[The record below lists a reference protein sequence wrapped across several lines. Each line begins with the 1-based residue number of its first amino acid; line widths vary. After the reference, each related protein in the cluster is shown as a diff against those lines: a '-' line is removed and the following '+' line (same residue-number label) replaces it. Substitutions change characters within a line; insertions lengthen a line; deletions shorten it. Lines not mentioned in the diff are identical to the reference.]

1 MENLNDAEFGSDN
14 SGEEAPILVA
24 QRYLNIFRQVHI
36 FNKAKRDE
44 FDEELLSLPQNITDF
59 FKRMPGGRLLVEHI
73 EKVKTERGIAFVKAN
88 REDFDEGAGK
98 TDTPTPVATGG
109 VVQMAGGSITLDP
122 SFAETLAQSL
132 ANAFK
137 QLPTTSPSSLQ
148 PGGNATVT
156 ADFGNAFDVIA
167 DEIRTSRASLLD
179 VLKETRSITDSV
191 IASQVSISRI
201 LEGILS
207 SRTRDDNDVADLNS
221 RIIASQASITKLL
234 EGLYTANNKKN
245 TEISDYLNVE
255 NRLQSFR
262 NEIKDE
268 ISLSLQQMQN
278 MFKEYAQTVND
289 RKVVIETVSQPL
301 PADMEKVPNDSN
313 FQQNI
318 PPVYK
323 KETTAEADARNI
335 KSSAI
340 KPLSE
345 GDKRI
350 TATDIPA
357 GLQPRS
363 DDDIPLHFEPVTN
376 LGDEPSLSS
385 ERTFGEEHTFG
396 EERTFGEEHKKK
408 RRKKKK
414 NRENQTDVINSSLQQ
429 PFSPQI
435 SQAAQQPAAIVSDKA
450 PTAPKHAE
458 NRTDNQRIPQAFDG
472 TIRNTAYKYGDNFD
486 HIRLD
491 VPPLEE
497 NILTEQPETEK
508 DDLTARLNSLDNLYD
523 ETNTVGG
530 YSTQTSDNIT
540 NDSIDDP
547 ILNHSVSF
555 GSDDLDFVLPKAPQQ
570 NAAKSS
576 AREDSNE
583 EGNSPSNQNN
593 DNSKERI
600 ASIDDL
606 NGDDLDFAL
615 PDGIPE
621 QDFSTTGDFPAGFAD
636 ISNEEPVN
644 TSETSFSDDL
654 NFSLPEKDFSLT
666 QDEHDGQR
674 NEATVS
680 SSQTADVPEIPSD
693 DLDFTLPENISSA
706 EGIDALSQFMSQSL
720 AKQQAQEENAGGNS
734 FDEDV
739 FHSLSQENT
748 NKENAGEDTLQSF
761 SKDNADAESMAES
774 TTGTPLPASDGISMF
789 DTRQETLA
797 PTNETEDLD
806 SLLAS
811 DNTSADMLL
820 NQDDESYHP
829 QHTDFEPQGIL
840 PQNET
845 TSDDAANGTGTVS
858 FQQESPS
865 RYSAELDKI
874 RAALTADSVDIS
886 SLNEPIALDEYSDDE
901 NVGKDSDMLITDKQ
915 IMSDAND
922 YSTTS
927 AHSSDG
933 SGYVQSQKLPSA
945 AVSPSSNNVLDAA
958 GSDTIADTVQETAED
973 GEDWEWEYVDENGNE
988 IPAEEDGDW
997 EWEYVEDDGEED
1009 KPDNN
1014 KQ

>member
-44 FDEELLSLPQNITDF
+44 FDEELLPLPQNITDF

-268 ISLSLQQMQN
+268 ISLSLQQMQD

-289 RKVVIETVSQPL
+289 RKVVIETVAQPF
-301 PADMEKVPNDSN
+301 PADMEKAPNGSS

-323 KETTAEADARNI
+323 KENTVEADTPNI

-345 GDKRI
+345 DEKRI
-350 TATDIPA
+350 AATDIPA
-357 GLQPRS
+357 GMHARS
-363 DDDIPLHFEPVTN
+363 DDDTPLHFEPVTN
-376 LGDEPSLSS
+376 LGDEPILSS
-385 ERTFGEEHTFG
+385 ERTFGEEHSFG

-414 NRENQTDVINSSLQQ
+414 NRENQTDVINSSPQQ

-435 SQAAQQPAAIVSDKA
+435 SQAAQQSAAIISDKA
-450 PTAPKHAE
+450 SAAPKHAE
-458 NRTDNQRIPQAFDG
+458 NRTDNQRIPQAFGG
-472 TIRNTAYKYGDNFD
+472 TIRNTAYKYDDNFD

-497 NILTEQPETEK
+497 NIFTEQPETEK
-508 DDLTARLNSLDNLYD
+508 DDLTARLNSLDNLHD

-530 YSTQTSDNIT
+530 YSTHTSNNIT

-555 GSDDLDFVLPKAPQQ
+555 GSDDLDFVLPNGSQQ
-570 NAAKSS
+570 NAAKSP
-576 AREDSNE
+576 ARVNSNE
-583 EGNSPSNQNN
+583 EGNSPRNQNN

-621 QDFSTTGDFPAGFAD
+621 QDFSATEDFSAGFAD

-644 TSETSFSDDL
+644 TNETSFSDDL
-654 NFSLPEKDFSLT
+654 NFSLPENDFSLT
-666 QDEHDGQR
+666 EDEHDGQR
-674 NEATVS
+674 NEAAVS
-680 SSQTADVPEIPSD
+680 SRQTADVPEIPSD

-720 AKQQAQEENAGGNS
+720 AKQQAQEENAGSSN

-739 FHSLSQENT
+739 FHSLSQKNTDEENT
-748 NKENAGEDTLQSF
+748 GEDTLQSF
-761 SKDNADAESMAES
+761 SKENADTESITAA
-774 TTGTPLPASDGISMF
+774 PLPASDDISAF
-789 DTRQETLA
+789 DTRQEILT

-811 DNTSADMLL
+811 DSTSADMLL
-820 NQDDESYHP
+820 NQDAVSSHP

-845 TSDDAANGTGTVS
+845 TSDDAADDTGTAA
-858 FQQESPS
+858 FQQERPS

-874 RAALTADSVDIS
+874 RAALTADNVDIS

-901 NVGKDSDMLITDKQ
+901 NVGQDSDTLVTDKQ
-915 IMSDAND
+915 VMSDSDD
-922 YSTTS
+922 YSK
-927 AHSSDG
+927 APVHSSDD
-933 SGYVQSQKLPSA
+933 SDYVQSQQISSV
-945 AVSPSSNNVLDAA
+945 AVSQSPSNVLDAA
-958 GSDTIADTVQETAED
+958 ASGTVADTAQETAED

-988 IPAEEDGDW
+988 IPAGEDEDW
-997 EWEYVEDDGEED
+997 EWEYVEDDGKED

>member
-109 VVQMAGGSITLDP
+109 VVQRAGGSITLDP

-268 ISLSLQQMQN
+268 ISLSLQQMQD

-289 RKVVIETVSQPL
+289 RKVVIETVAQPF
-301 PADMEKVPNDSN
+301 PADMEKAPNGSN

-323 KETTAEADARNI
+323 KENTAEADTPNI

-345 GDKRI
+345 DEKRI
-350 TATDIPA
+350 ATTDIPA
-357 GLQPRS
+357 GMHARS
-363 DDDIPLHFEPVTN
+363 DDDTPLHFEPVTN
-376 LGDEPSLSS
+376 LGDEPILSS
-385 ERTFGEEHTFG
+385 ERTFGEEHSFG

-414 NRENQTDVINSSLQQ
+414 NRENQTDVINSNPQQ

-435 SQAAQQPAAIVSDKA
+435 SQAAQQPDAIISDKA
-450 PTAPKHAE
+450 SAAPKHAE
-458 NRTDNQRIPQAFDG
+458 NRTDNQRIPQAFGG
-472 TIRNTAYKYGDNFD
+472 TIRNTAYKYDDNFD

-497 NILTEQPETEK
+497 NIFTEQPETEK
-508 DDLTARLNSLDNLYD
+508 DDLTARLNSLDNLHD

-530 YSTQTSDNIT
+530 YSTHTSNNIT

-555 GSDDLDFVLPKAPQQ
+555 GSDDLDFVLPNGSQQ
-570 NAAKSS
+570 NTAKSP
-576 AREDSNE
+576 ARVNSNE
-583 EGNSPSNQNN
+583 EGNSLRNQNN

-606 NGDDLDFAL
+606 NGDDFSAT
-615 PDGIPE
+615 E
-621 QDFSTTGDFPAGFAD
+621 DFSAGFAD

-644 TSETSFSDDL
+644 TNETSFSDDL

-666 QDEHDGQR
+666 EDEHDGQR
-674 NEATVS
+674 NEAAVS
-680 SSQTADVPEIPSD
+680 SRQTADVPEIPSD

-720 AKQQAQEENAGGNS
+720 AKQQAQEENAGSSN

-739 FHSLSQENT
+739 FHSLSQKNTDEENT
-748 NKENAGEDTLQSF
+748 GEDTLQSF
-761 SKDNADAESMAES
+761 SKENADTESITAA
-774 TTGTPLPASDGISMF
+774 PLPASDDISAF
-789 DTRQETLA
+789 DTRQEILT

-811 DNTSADMLL
+811 DSTSADMLL
-820 NQDDESYHP
+820 NQGAVSPHS
-829 QHTDFEPQGIL
+829 QHTDFESQGIL

-845 TSDDAANGTGTVS
+845 TSDDAADDTGTAAS
-858 FQQESPS
+858 QQERPS

-901 NVGKDSDMLITDKQ
+901 NVGKDSDTLVTDKQ
-915 IMSDAND
+915 VMSDSDD
-922 YSTTS
+922 YSKAS
-927 AHSSDG
+927 VHSSDD
-933 SGYVQSQKLPSA
+933 SDYVQSQQISSV
-945 AVSPSSNNVLDAA
+945 AVSQSPSNVLDAA
-958 GSDTIADTVQETAED
+958 ASGTVADTAQETAED

-988 IPAEEDGDW
+988 IPAGEDEDW

>member
-137 QLPTTSPSSLQ
+137 QLPATSPSSLQ
-148 PGGNATVT
+148 PGGNTTVT

-268 ISLSLQQMQN
+268 ISLSLQQMQD

-289 RKVVIETVSQPL
+289 KKVVIETVAQPF
-301 PADMEKVPNDSN
+301 PADMEKAPNGSK

-323 KETTAEADARNI
+323 KENTAEADTPNI

-340 KPLSE
+340 KPLCE
-345 GDKRI
+345 DEKRI
-350 TATDIPA
+350 AAADIPA
-357 GLQPRS
+357 GMHARS
-363 DDDIPLHFEPVTN
+363 DDDTPLHFEPVTN
-376 LGDEPSLSS
+376 LGDAPILSS
-385 ERTFGEEHTFG
+385 ERTFGEEHSFG

-414 NRENQTDVINSSLQQ
+414 NRENQTDAINSSPQQ
-429 PFSPQI
+429 PSSPQI
-435 SQAAQQPAAIVSDKA
+435 SQAAQQPAAIISDKA
-450 PTAPKHAE
+450 SAAPKHAE
-458 NRTDNQRIPQAFDG
+458 NRTDNQRIPQAFGG
-472 TIRNTAYKYGDNFD
+472 TIRNTAYKYDDNFD

-497 NILTEQPETEK
+497 NIFTEQPETEK
-508 DDLTARLNSLDNLYD
+508 DDLTARLNSLGNLHD

-530 YSTQTSDNIT
+530 YSTHTSNNIT

-555 GSDDLDFVLPKAPQQ
+555 GSDDLDFVLPNGSQQ
-570 NAAKSS
+570 NTAKSP
-576 AREDSNE
+576 ARVNSNE
-583 EGNSPSNQNN
+583 EGNSPRNQNN

-621 QDFSTTGDFPAGFAD
+621 QDFSATEDFSAGFAD

-644 TSETSFSDDL
+644 TNETSFSDDL

-666 QDEHDGQR
+666 EDEHDGQR

-680 SSQTADVPEIPSD
+680 PRQTADVPEIPSD

-720 AKQQAQEENAGGNS
+720 AKQQAQEENA
-734 FDEDV
+734 
-739 FHSLSQENT
+739 
-748 NKENAGEDTLQSF
+748 DT
-761 SKDNADAESMAES
+761 ESITAA
-774 TTGTPLPASDGISMF
+774 PLPASDDISAF
-789 DTRQETLA
+789 DTRQEILT

-811 DNTSADMLL
+811 DSTSADMLL
-820 NQDDESYHP
+820 NQDAVSSHP
-829 QHTDFEPQGIL
+829 QHTDFESQGIL

-845 TSDDAANGTGTVS
+845 KSDDAADDTGTAA
-858 FQQESPS
+858 FQQERPS

-901 NVGKDSDMLITDKQ
+901 NVGQDSDTLVTDKQ
-915 IMSDAND
+915 VMSDSDD
-922 YSTTS
+922 YSKAS
-927 AHSSDG
+927 AHFSDG
-933 SGYVQSQKLPSA
+933 SDYVQSQQISSV
-945 AVSPSSNNVLDAA
+945 AVSKSPSNVLDAA
-958 GSDTIADTVQETAED
+958 ASGTVADTAQETAED

-988 IPAEEDGDW
+988 IPAGEDEDW
-997 EWEYVEDDGEED
+997 EWEYVEDDGKED

>member
-268 ISLSLQQMQN
+268 ISLSLQQMQD

-289 RKVVIETVSQPL
+289 RKVVIETVAQPF
-301 PADMEKVPNDSN
+301 PADMEKAPNGSN

-323 KETTAEADARNI
+323 KENTAEADTPNI

-345 GDKRI
+345 DEKRI
-350 TATDIPA
+350 ATTDIPA
-357 GLQPRS
+357 GMHARS
-363 DDDIPLHFEPVTN
+363 DDDTPLHFEPVTN
-376 LGDEPSLSS
+376 LGDEPILSS
-385 ERTFGEEHTFG
+385 ERTFGEEHSFG

-414 NRENQTDVINSSLQQ
+414 NRENQTDAINSSPQQ
-429 PFSPQI
+429 PSSPQI
-435 SQAAQQPAAIVSDKA
+435 SQAAQQPAAIISDKA
-450 PTAPKHAE
+450 SAAPKHAE
-458 NRTDNQRIPQAFDG
+458 NRTDNQRIPQAFGG
-472 TIRNTAYKYGDNFD
+472 TIRNTAYKYDDNFD

-497 NILTEQPETEK
+497 NIFTEQPETEK
-508 DDLTARLNSLDNLYD
+508 DDLTARLNSLGNLHD

-530 YSTQTSDNIT
+530 YSTHTSNNIT

-555 GSDDLDFVLPKAPQQ
+555 GSDDLDFVLPNGSQQ
-570 NAAKSS
+570 NTAKSP
-576 AREDSNE
+576 ARVNSNE
-583 EGNSPSNQNN
+583 EGNSPRNQNN

-621 QDFSTTGDFPAGFAD
+621 QDFSATEDFSAGFAD

-644 TSETSFSDDL
+644 TNETSFSDDL

-666 QDEHDGQR
+666 EDEHDGQR

-680 SSQTADVPEIPSD
+680 SRQTADVPEIPSD

-720 AKQQAQEENAGGNS
+720 AKQQAQEENA
-734 FDEDV
+734 
-739 FHSLSQENT
+739 
-748 NKENAGEDTLQSF
+748 DT
-761 SKDNADAESMAES
+761 ESITAA
-774 TTGTPLPASDGISMF
+774 PLPASDDISAF
-789 DTRQETLA
+789 DTRQEILT

-811 DNTSADMLL
+811 DSTSADMLL
-820 NQDDESYHP
+820 NQDAVSSHP

-845 TSDDAANGTGTVS
+845 TSDDAADDTGTAA
-858 FQQESPS
+858 FQQERPS

-874 RAALTADSVDIS
+874 RAALTADNVDIS

-901 NVGKDSDMLITDKQ
+901 NVGQDSDTLVTDKQ
-915 IMSDAND
+915 VMSDSDD
-922 YSTTS
+922 YSKAS
-927 AHSSDG
+927 VHSSDD
-933 SGYVQSQKLPSA
+933 SDYVQSQQISSV
-945 AVSPSSNNVLDAA
+945 AVSQSPSNVLDAA
-958 GSDTIADTVQETAED
+958 ASGTVADTAQETAED

-988 IPAEEDGDW
+988 ILAGEDEDW
-997 EWEYVEDDGEED
+997 EWEYVEDDGKED

>member
-44 FDEELLSLPQNITDF
+44 FDDELLSLPQNITDF

-98 TDTPTPVATGG
+98 TDTPIPVATGG

-148 PGGNATVT
+148 PGGNAPVT

-268 ISLSLQQMQN
+268 ISLSLQQMQD
-278 MFKEYAQTVND
+278 MFKEYVQTVND
-289 RKVVIETVSQPL
+289 RKVVIETVAQPF
-301 PADMEKVPNDSN
+301 PVDMEKAPNGSN

-323 KETTAEADARNI
+323 QENTAEIDIPNI

-345 GDKRI
+345 DEKRI
-350 TATDIPA
+350 AATDIPA
-357 GLQPRS
+357 GLHARS
-363 DDDIPLHFEPVTN
+363 DDVTPLHFEPVTN
-376 LGDEPSLSS
+376 LRDEPILSS
-385 ERTFGEEHTFG
+385 ERTFGEEHSI
-396 EERTFGEEHKKK
+396 EEARTFGEEHKKK

-414 NRENQTDVINSSLQQ
+414 NRENQTDAINSSPQQ

-435 SQAAQQPAAIVSDKA
+435 SQVAQQPAAIISDKA
-450 PTAPKHAE
+450 SAAPKHAE
-458 NRTDNQRIPQAFDG
+458 NRTDNQRIPQAFGG
-472 TIRNTAYKYGDNFD
+472 TIRNTAYKYDDNFD

-497 NILTEQPETEK
+497 NILTKQPETEK
-508 DDLTARLNSLDNLYD
+508 DDLTARLNSLDSLYD

-530 YSTQTSDNIT
+530 YSTHTSNNIT

-547 ILNHSVSF
+547 ILNPSVSF
-555 GSDDLDFVLPKAPQQ
+555 GSDDLDFVLPNGSQQ

-576 AREDSNE
+576 VRVNSNE
-583 EGNSPSNQNN
+583 DGNSPRNQNN

-621 QDFSTTGDFPAGFAD
+621 QDFSATEDFSAGFAD
-636 ISNEEPVN
+636 ISKEEPVN
-644 TSETSFSDDL
+644 TNETSFSDDL

-666 QDEHDGQR
+666 EDEHDGQR
-674 NEATVS
+674 NEAAVS
-680 SSQTADVPEIPSD
+680 SRQTADAPETPSD

-720 AKQQAQEENAGGNS
+720 AKQQAQEENAGSSN
-734 FDEDV
+734 FDENV
-739 FHSLSQENT
+739 FHSFLQKNTDEENT
-748 NKENAGEDTLQSF
+748 GEDTLQSF
-761 SKDNADAESMAES
+761 SKENADTESI
-774 TTGTPLPASDGISMF
+774 TTAPLPASDGISAF
-789 DTRQETLA
+789 DTRQEILT

-811 DNTSADMLL
+811 DSTSADMLL
-820 NQDDESYHP
+820 NQDAVSSLP

-845 TSDDAANGTGTVS
+845 TSDDAANDTGTAA
-858 FQQESPS
+858 FQQERPS

-901 NVGKDSDMLITDKQ
+901 NVGKDSDTLVTDKQ
-915 IMSDAND
+915 VMSDLD
-922 YSTTS
+922 DS
-927 AHSSDG
+927 AHSSDD
-933 SGYVQSQKLPSA
+933 SDYVQSQQISSV
-945 AVSPSSNNVLDAA
+945 AVSPSPSNVLDAA
-958 GSDTIADTVQETAED
+958 ASGTVADTAQETAED
-973 GEDWEWEYVDENGNE
+973 DEDWEWEYVDENGNE
-988 IPAEEDGDW
+988 IPAGEDEDW

>member
-109 VVQMAGGSITLDP
+109 GSITLDP

-137 QLPTTSPSSLQ
+137 QLPATSPSSLQ
-148 PGGNATVT
+148 PGGNTTVT

-268 ISLSLQQMQN
+268 ISLSLQQMQD

-289 RKVVIETVSQPL
+289 RKVVIETVAQPF
-301 PADMEKVPNDSN
+301 PADMEKASN
-313 FQQNI
+313 GSKFQQNI
-318 PPVYK
+318 PPFYK
-323 KETTAEADARNI
+323 KENTAEADTPNI

-345 GDKRI
+345 DEKRI
-350 TATDIPA
+350 AATDIPA
-357 GLQPRS
+357 GMHARS
-363 DDDIPLHFEPVTN
+363 DDDTPLHFEPVTN
-376 LGDEPSLSS
+376 LGDEPILSS
-385 ERTFGEEHTFG
+385 ERTFGEEHSFG

-414 NRENQTDVINSSLQQ
+414 NRENQTDVINSSPQQ
-429 PFSPQI
+429 PSSPQI
-435 SQAAQQPAAIVSDKA
+435 SQAAQQPATIISDKA
-450 PTAPKHAE
+450 SAAPKHAE
-458 NRTDNQRIPQAFDG
+458 NRTDNQRIPQAFGG
-472 TIRNTAYKYGDNFD
+472 TIRNTAYKYDDNFD

-497 NILTEQPETEK
+497 NIFTEQPETEK
-508 DDLTARLNSLDNLYD
+508 DDLTARLNSLDNLHD

-530 YSTQTSDNIT
+530 YSTHTSNNIT

-555 GSDDLDFVLPKAPQQ
+555 GSDDLDFVLPNGSQQ
-570 NAAKSS
+570 NVAKSP
-576 AREDSNE
+576 ARVNSNE
-583 EGNSPSNQNN
+583 EGNSPRNQNN

-621 QDFSTTGDFPAGFAD
+621 QDFSATEDFSAGFAD

-644 TSETSFSDDL
+644 TNETSFSDDL

-666 QDEHDGQR
+666 EDEHDGQR
-674 NEATVS
+674 NEAAVS
-680 SSQTADVPEIPSD
+680 SRQTADVPEIPSD

-720 AKQQAQEENAGGNS
+720 AKQQVQEENAGSSN

-739 FHSLSQENT
+739 FHSLSQKNTDEENI
-748 NKENAGEDTLQSF
+748 GEDTLQSF
-761 SKDNADAESMAES
+761 SKENADTESITAA
-774 TTGTPLPASDGISMF
+774 PLPASDGISAF
-789 DTRQETLA
+789 DTRQEILT

-811 DNTSADMLL
+811 DSTSADMLL
-820 NQDDESYHP
+820 NQDAVSSHP

-845 TSDDAANGTGTVS
+845 TSDDAADDTGTEA
-858 FQQESPS
+858 FQQERPS

-901 NVGKDSDMLITDKQ
+901 NVGQDSDTLVTDKQ
-915 IMSDAND
+915 VMSDSDD
-922 YSTTS
+922 YSKAS
-927 AHSSDG
+927 VHSSDD
-933 SGYVQSQKLPSA
+933 SDYVQSQQISSV
-945 AVSPSSNNVLDAA
+945 AVSQSPSNVLDAA
-958 GSDTIADTVQETAED
+958 ASGTVADTAQETAED

-988 IPAEEDGDW
+988 IPAGEDEDW

>member
-137 QLPTTSPSSLQ
+137 QLPATSPSSLQ
-148 PGGNATVT
+148 PGGNTTVT

-268 ISLSLQQMQN
+268 ISLSLQQMQD

-289 RKVVIETVSQPL
+289 RKVVIETVAQPF
-301 PADMEKVPNDSN
+301 PADMEKAPNGSN

-323 KETTAEADARNI
+323 KENTAEADTPNI

-345 GDKRI
+345 DEKRI
-350 TATDIPA
+350 AATDIPA
-357 GLQPRS
+357 GMHARS
-363 DDDIPLHFEPVTN
+363 DDDTPLHFEPVTN
-376 LGDEPSLSS
+376 LGDAPILSS
-385 ERTFGEEHTFG
+385 ERTFGEEHSFG

-414 NRENQTDVINSSLQQ
+414 NRENQTDAINSSPQQ
-429 PFSPQI
+429 PSSPQI
-435 SQAAQQPAAIVSDKA
+435 SQAAQQPAAIISDKA
-450 PTAPKHAE
+450 SAAPKYAE
-458 NRTDNQRIPQAFDG
+458 NRTDNQRIPQAFGG
-472 TIRNTAYKYGDNFD
+472 TIRNTAYKYDDNFD

-497 NILTEQPETEK
+497 NIFTEQPETEK
-508 DDLTARLNSLDNLYD
+508 DDLTARLNSLGNLHD

-530 YSTQTSDNIT
+530 YSTHTSNNIT

-555 GSDDLDFVLPKAPQQ
+555 GSDDLDFVLPNGSQQ
-570 NAAKSS
+570 NTAKSP
-576 AREDSNE
+576 ARVNSNE
-583 EGNSPSNQNN
+583 EGNSPRNQNN

-621 QDFSTTGDFPAGFAD
+621 QDFSATEDFSAGFAD

-644 TSETSFSDDL
+644 TNETSFSDDL

-666 QDEHDGQR
+666 EDEHDGQR

-680 SSQTADVPEIPSD
+680 SRQTADVPEIPSD

-720 AKQQAQEENAGGNS
+720 AKQQAQEENA
-734 FDEDV
+734 
-739 FHSLSQENT
+739 
-748 NKENAGEDTLQSF
+748 DT
-761 SKDNADAESMAES
+761 ESITAA
-774 TTGTPLPASDGISMF
+774 PLPASDDISAF
-789 DTRQETLA
+789 DTRQEILT

-811 DNTSADMLL
+811 DSTSADMLL
-820 NQDDESYHP
+820 NQDAVSSHP

-845 TSDDAANGTGTVS
+845 TSDDAADDTGTAA
-858 FQQESPS
+858 FQQERPS

-874 RAALTADSVDIS
+874 RAALTADNVDIS

-901 NVGKDSDMLITDKQ
+901 NVGQDSDTLVTDKQ
-915 IMSDAND
+915 VMSDSDD
-922 YSTTS
+922 YSKAS
-927 AHSSDG
+927 VHSSDD
-933 SGYVQSQKLPSA
+933 SDYVQSQQISSV
-945 AVSPSSNNVLDAA
+945 AVSQSPSNVLDAVA
-958 GSDTIADTVQETAED
+958 SGTVADTAQETAED

-988 IPAEEDGDW
+988 IPAGEDEDW
-997 EWEYVEDDGEED
+997 EWEYVEDDGKED

>member
-1 MENLNDAEFGSDN
+1 
-14 SGEEAPILVA
+14 
-24 QRYLNIFRQVHI
+24 
-36 FNKAKRDE
+36 
-44 FDEELLSLPQNITDF
+44 
-59 FKRMPGGRLLVEHI
+59 
-73 EKVKTERGIAFVKAN
+73 
-88 REDFDEGAGK
+88 
-98 TDTPTPVATGG
+98 
-109 VVQMAGGSITLDP
+109 MAGGSITLDP

-148 PGGNATVT
+148 PGGNAAVT

-268 ISLSLQQMQN
+268 ISLSLQQMQD

-289 RKVVIETVSQPL
+289 RKVVIETVAQPF
-301 PADMEKVPNDSN
+301 PADMEKASN
-313 FQQNI
+313 GSKFQQNI
-318 PPVYK
+318 PPFYK
-323 KETTAEADARNI
+323 KENTAEADTPNI

-345 GDKRI
+345 DEKRI
-350 TATDIPA
+350 AATDIPA
-357 GLQPRS
+357 GMHARS
-363 DDDIPLHFEPVTN
+363 DDDTPLHFEPVTN
-376 LGDEPSLSS
+376 LGDAPILSS
-385 ERTFGEEHTFG
+385 ERTFGEEHSFG

-414 NRENQTDVINSSLQQ
+414 NRENQTDAINSSPQQ
-429 PFSPQI
+429 PSSPQI
-435 SQAAQQPAAIVSDKA
+435 SQAAQQPAAIISDKA
-450 PTAPKHAE
+450 SAAPKHAE
-458 NRTDNQRIPQAFDG
+458 NRTDNQRIPQAFGG
-472 TIRNTAYKYGDNFD
+472 TIRNTAYKYDDNFD

-497 NILTEQPETEK
+497 NIFTEQPETEK
-508 DDLTARLNSLDNLYD
+508 DDLTARLNSLDNLHD

-530 YSTQTSDNIT
+530 YSTHTSNNIT

-555 GSDDLDFVLPKAPQQ
+555 GSDDLDFVLPNGSQQ
-570 NAAKSS
+570 NVAKSP
-576 AREDSNE
+576 ARVNSNE
-583 EGNSPSNQNN
+583 EGNSPRNQNN

-621 QDFSTTGDFPAGFAD
+621 QDFSATEDFSAGFAD

-644 TSETSFSDDL
+644 TNETSFSDDL

-666 QDEHDGQR
+666 EDEHDGQR
-674 NEATVS
+674 NEAAVS
-680 SSQTADVPEIPSD
+680 SRQTADVPEIPSD

-720 AKQQAQEENAGGNS
+720 AKQQAQEENAGSSN

-739 FHSLSQENT
+739 FHSLSQKNTDEENT
-748 NKENAGEDTLQSF
+748 GEDTLQSF
-761 SKDNADAESMAES
+761 SKENADTESITAA
-774 TTGTPLPASDGISMF
+774 PLPASDGISAF
-789 DTRQETLA
+789 DTRQEILT

-811 DNTSADMLL
+811 DSTSADMLL
-820 NQDDESYHP
+820 NQDAVSSHP

-845 TSDDAANGTGTVS
+845 TSDDAANVTGTAAS
-858 FQQESPS
+858 QQERPS

-901 NVGKDSDMLITDKQ
+901 NVGKDSDTLVNDKQ
-915 IMSDAND
+915 VMSDSDD
-922 YSTTS
+922 YSKAS
-927 AHSSDG
+927 VHSSDD
-933 SGYVQSQKLPSA
+933 SDYVQSQQISSV
-945 AVSPSSNNVLDAA
+945 AVSQSPSNVLDAA
-958 GSDTIADTVQETAED
+958 ASGTVADTAQETAED

-988 IPAEEDGDW
+988 IPVGEDEDW

>member
-137 QLPTTSPSSLQ
+137 QLPATSPSSLQ
-148 PGGNATVT
+148 PGGNTTVT

-268 ISLSLQQMQN
+268 ISLSLQQMQD

-289 RKVVIETVSQPL
+289 KKVVIETVAQPF
-301 PADMEKVPNDSN
+301 PADMEKAPNGSK

-323 KETTAEADARNI
+323 KENTAEADTPNI

-340 KPLSE
+340 KPLCE
-345 GDKRI
+345 DEKRI
-350 TATDIPA
+350 AAADIPA
-357 GLQPRS
+357 GMHARS
-363 DDDIPLHFEPVTN
+363 DDDTPLHFEPVTN
-376 LGDEPSLSS
+376 LGDAPILSS
-385 ERTFGEEHTFG
+385 ERTFGEEHSFG

-414 NRENQTDVINSSLQQ
+414 NRENQTDAINSSPQQ
-429 PFSPQI
+429 PSSPQI
-435 SQAAQQPAAIVSDKA
+435 SQAAQQPAAIISDKA
-450 PTAPKHAE
+450 SAAPKHAE
-458 NRTDNQRIPQAFDG
+458 NRTDNQRIPQAFGG
-472 TIRNTAYKYGDNFD
+472 TIRNTAYKYDDNFD

-497 NILTEQPETEK
+497 NIFTEQSETEK
-508 DDLTARLNSLDNLYD
+508 DDLTARLNSLGNLHD

-530 YSTQTSDNIT
+530 YSTHTSNNIT

-555 GSDDLDFVLPKAPQQ
+555 GSDDLDFVLPNGSQQ
-570 NAAKSS
+570 NTAKSP
-576 AREDSNE
+576 ARVNSNE
-583 EGNSPSNQNN
+583 EGNSPRNQNN

-621 QDFSTTGDFPAGFAD
+621 QDFSATEDFSAGFAD

-644 TSETSFSDDL
+644 TNETSFSDDL

-666 QDEHDGQR
+666 EDEHDGQR

-680 SSQTADVPEIPSD
+680 PRQTADVPEIPSD

-720 AKQQAQEENAGGNS
+720 AKQQAQEENA
-734 FDEDV
+734 
-739 FHSLSQENT
+739 
-748 NKENAGEDTLQSF
+748 DT
-761 SKDNADAESMAES
+761 ESITAA
-774 TTGTPLPASDGISMF
+774 PLPASDDISAF
-789 DTRQETLA
+789 DTRQEILT

-811 DNTSADMLL
+811 DSTSADMLL
-820 NQDDESYHP
+820 NQDAVSSHP

-845 TSDDAANGTGTVS
+845 TSDDAADDTGTAA
-858 FQQESPS
+858 FQQERPS

-874 RAALTADSVDIS
+874 RAALTADNVDIS

-901 NVGKDSDMLITDKQ
+901 NVGQDSDTLVTDKQ
-915 IMSDAND
+915 VMSDSDD
-922 YSTTS
+922 YSKAS
-927 AHSSDG
+927 VHSSDD
-933 SGYVQSQKLPSA
+933 SDYVQSQQISSV
-945 AVSPSSNNVLDAA
+945 AVSQSPSNVLDAA
-958 GSDTIADTVQETAED
+958 ASGTVADTAQETAED

-988 IPAEEDGDW
+988 IPAGEDEDW
-997 EWEYVEDDGEED
+997 EWEYVEDDGKED

>member
-137 QLPTTSPSSLQ
+137 QLPATSPSSLQ
-148 PGGNATVT
+148 PGGNTTVT

-268 ISLSLQQMQN
+268 ISLSLQQMQD

-289 RKVVIETVSQPL
+289 RKVVIETVAQPF
-301 PADMEKVPNDSN
+301 PADMEKASN
-313 FQQNI
+313 GSKFQQNI
-318 PPVYK
+318 PPFYK
-323 KETTAEADARNI
+323 KENTAEADTPNI

-345 GDKRI
+345 DEKRI
-350 TATDIPA
+350 AATDIPA
-357 GLQPRS
+357 GMHARS
-363 DDDIPLHFEPVTN
+363 DDDTPLHFEPVTN
-376 LGDEPSLSS
+376 LGDEPILSS
-385 ERTFGEEHTFG
+385 ERTFGEEHSFG

-414 NRENQTDVINSSLQQ
+414 NRENQTDVINSSPQQ
-429 PFSPQI
+429 PSSPQI
-435 SQAAQQPAAIVSDKA
+435 SQAAQQPATIISDKA
-450 PTAPKHAE
+450 SAAPKHAE
-458 NRTDNQRIPQAFDG
+458 NRTDNQRIPQAFGG
-472 TIRNTAYKYGDNFD
+472 TIRNTAYKYDDNFD

-497 NILTEQPETEK
+497 NIFTEQPETEK
-508 DDLTARLNSLDNLYD
+508 DDLTARLNSLDNLHD

-530 YSTQTSDNIT
+530 YSTHTSNNIT

-555 GSDDLDFVLPKAPQQ
+555 GSDDLDFVLPNGSQQ
-570 NAAKSS
+570 NVAKSP
-576 AREDSNE
+576 ARVNSNE
-583 EGNSPSNQNN
+583 EGNSPRNQNN

-621 QDFSTTGDFPAGFAD
+621 QDFSATEDFSAGFAD

-644 TSETSFSDDL
+644 TNETSFSDDL

-666 QDEHDGQR
+666 EDEHDGQR
-674 NEATVS
+674 NEAAVS
-680 SSQTADVPEIPSD
+680 SRQTADVPEIPSD

-720 AKQQAQEENAGGNS
+720 AKQQAQEENA
-734 FDEDV
+734 
-739 FHSLSQENT
+739 
-748 NKENAGEDTLQSF
+748 DT
-761 SKDNADAESMAES
+761 ESITAA
-774 TTGTPLPASDGISMF
+774 PLPASDDISAF
-789 DTRQETLA
+789 DTRQEILT

-811 DNTSADMLL
+811 DSTSADMLL
-820 NQDDESYHP
+820 NQDAVSSHP

-845 TSDDAANGTGTVS
+845 TSDDAADDTGTAA
-858 FQQESPS
+858 FQQERPS

-874 RAALTADSVDIS
+874 RAALTADNVDIS

-901 NVGKDSDMLITDKQ
+901 NVGQDSDTFVTDKQ
-915 IMSDAND
+915 VMSDSDD
-922 YSTTS
+922 YSKAS
-927 AHSSDG
+927 VHSSDD
-933 SGYVQSQKLPSA
+933 SDYVQSQQISSV
-945 AVSPSSNNVLDAA
+945 AVSQSPSNVLDAA
-958 GSDTIADTVQETAED
+958 ASGTVADTAQETAED

-988 IPAEEDGDW
+988 IPAGEDEDW
-997 EWEYVEDDGEED
+997 EWEYVEDDGKED

>member
-137 QLPTTSPSSLQ
+137 QLPATSPSSLQ
-148 PGGNATVT
+148 PGGNTTVT

-268 ISLSLQQMQN
+268 ISLSLQQMQD

-289 RKVVIETVSQPL
+289 RKVVIETVAQPF
-301 PADMEKVPNDSN
+301 PADMEKAPNGSN

-323 KETTAEADARNI
+323 KENTAEADTPNI

-345 GDKRI
+345 DEKRI
-350 TATDIPA
+350 ATTDIPA
-357 GLQPRS
+357 GMHARS
-363 DDDIPLHFEPVTN
+363 DDDTPLHFEPVTN
-376 LGDEPSLSS
+376 LGDAPILSS
-385 ERTFGEEHTFG
+385 ERTFGEEHSFG

-414 NRENQTDVINSSLQQ
+414 NRENQTDAINSSPQQ
-429 PFSPQI
+429 PSSPQI
-435 SQAAQQPAAIVSDKA
+435 SQAAQQPAAIISDKA
-450 PTAPKHAE
+450 SAAPKHAE
-458 NRTDNQRIPQAFDG
+458 NRTDNQRIPQAFGG
-472 TIRNTAYKYGDNFD
+472 TIRNTAYKYDDNFD

-497 NILTEQPETEK
+497 NIFTEQPETEK
-508 DDLTARLNSLDNLYD
+508 DDLTARLNSLGNLHD

-530 YSTQTSDNIT
+530 YSTHTSNNIT

-555 GSDDLDFVLPKAPQQ
+555 GSDDLDFVLPNGSQQ
-570 NAAKSS
+570 NTAKSP
-576 AREDSNE
+576 ARVNSNE
-583 EGNSPSNQNN
+583 EGNSPRNQNN

-621 QDFSTTGDFPAGFAD
+621 QDFSATEDFSAGFAD
-636 ISNEEPVN
+636 IGNEEPVN
-644 TSETSFSDDL
+644 TNETSFSDDL

-666 QDEHDGQR
+666 EDEHDGQR

-680 SSQTADVPEIPSD
+680 SRQTADVPEIPSD

-720 AKQQAQEENAGGNS
+720 AKQQAQEENA
-734 FDEDV
+734 
-739 FHSLSQENT
+739 
-748 NKENAGEDTLQSF
+748 DT
-761 SKDNADAESMAES
+761 ESITAA
-774 TTGTPLPASDGISMF
+774 PLPASDDISAF
-789 DTRQETLA
+789 DTRQEILT

-811 DNTSADMLL
+811 DSTSADMLL
-820 NQDDESYHP
+820 NQDAVSSHP

-845 TSDDAANGTGTVS
+845 TSDDAADDTGTAA
-858 FQQESPS
+858 FQQERPS

-874 RAALTADSVDIS
+874 RAALTADNVDIS

-901 NVGKDSDMLITDKQ
+901 NVGQDSDTFVTDKQ
-915 IMSDAND
+915 VMSDSDD
-922 YSTTS
+922 YSKAS
-927 AHSSDG
+927 VHSSDD
-933 SGYVQSQKLPSA
+933 SDYVQSQQISSV
-945 AVSPSSNNVLDAA
+945 AVSQSPSNVLDAA
-958 GSDTIADTVQETAED
+958 ASGTVADTAQETAED

-988 IPAEEDGDW
+988 IPAGEDEDW
-997 EWEYVEDDGEED
+997 EWEYVEDDGKED

>member
-137 QLPTTSPSSLQ
+137 QLPATSPSSLQ

-268 ISLSLQQMQN
+268 ISLSLQQMQD

-289 RKVVIETVSQPL
+289 RKVVIETVAQPF
-301 PADMEKVPNDSN
+301 PADMEKAPNGSN

-323 KETTAEADARNI
+323 KENTAEADTPNI

-345 GDKRI
+345 DEKRI
-350 TATDIPA
+350 ATTDIPA
-357 GLQPRS
+357 GMHARS
-363 DDDIPLHFEPVTN
+363 DDDTPLHFEPVTN
-376 LGDEPSLSS
+376 LGDEPILSS
-385 ERTFGEEHTFG
+385 ERTFGEEHSFG

-414 NRENQTDVINSSLQQ
+414 NRENQTDVINSNPQQ

-435 SQAAQQPAAIVSDKA
+435 SQAAQQPDAIISDKA
-450 PTAPKHAE
+450 SAAPKHAE
-458 NRTDNQRIPQAFDG
+458 NRTDNQRIPQAFGG
-472 TIRNTAYKYGDNFD
+472 TIRNTAYKYDDNFD

-497 NILTEQPETEK
+497 NIFTEQPETEK
-508 DDLTARLNSLDNLYD
+508 DDLTARLNSLDNLHD

-530 YSTQTSDNIT
+530 YSTHTSNNIT

-555 GSDDLDFVLPKAPQQ
+555 GSDDLDFVLPNGSQQ
-570 NAAKSS
+570 NTAKSP
-576 AREDSNE
+576 ARVNSNE
-583 EGNSPSNQNN
+583 EGNSLRNQNN

-621 QDFSTTGDFPAGFAD
+621 QDFSATEDFSAGFAD

-644 TSETSFSDDL
+644 TNETSFSDDL

-666 QDEHDGQR
+666 EDEHDGQR
-674 NEATVS
+674 NEAAVS
-680 SSQTADVPEIPSD
+680 SRQTVDVPEIPSD

-720 AKQQAQEENAGGNS
+720 AKQQAQEENAGSSN

-739 FHSLSQENT
+739 FHSLSQKNTDEENT
-748 NKENAGEDTLQSF
+748 GEDTLPF
-761 SKDNADAESMAES
+761 SKENADTESITAA
-774 TTGTPLPASDGISMF
+774 PLPASDGISAF
-789 DTRQETLA
+789 DTRQEILT

-811 DNTSADMLL
+811 DSTSADMLL
-820 NQDDESYHP
+820 NQDAVSSHP

-845 TSDDAANGTGTVS
+845 TSDDAADDTGTAAS
-858 FQQESPS
+858 QQERPS

-901 NVGKDSDMLITDKQ
+901 NVGKDSDTLVTDKQ
-915 IMSDAND
+915 VMSDSDD
-922 YSTTS
+922 YSKAS
-927 AHSSDG
+927 VHSSDD
-933 SGYVQSQKLPSA
+933 SDYIQSQQISSV
-945 AVSPSSNNVLDAA
+945 AVSQSPSNVLDAA
-958 GSDTIADTVQETAED
+958 ASGTVADTAQETAED

-988 IPAEEDGDW
+988 IPAGEDEDW

>member
-137 QLPTTSPSSLQ
+137 QLPATSPSSLQ
-148 PGGNATVT
+148 PGGNTTVT

-268 ISLSLQQMQN
+268 ISLSLQQMQD

-289 RKVVIETVSQPL
+289 RKVVIETVAQPF
-301 PADMEKVPNDSN
+301 PADMEKAPNGSN

-323 KETTAEADARNI
+323 KENTAEADTPNI

-345 GDKRI
+345 DEKRI
-350 TATDIPA
+350 ATTDIPA
-357 GLQPRS
+357 GMHARS
-363 DDDIPLHFEPVTN
+363 DDDTPLHFEPVTN
-376 LGDEPSLSS
+376 LGDAPILSS
-385 ERTFGEEHTFG
+385 ERTFGEEHSFG

-414 NRENQTDVINSSLQQ
+414 NRENQTDAIDSR
-429 PFSPQI
+429 PQKQ
-435 SQAAQQPAAIVSDKA
+435 S
-450 PTAPKHAE
+450 
-458 NRTDNQRIPQAFDG
+458 FGG
-472 TIRNTAYKYGDNFD
+472 TIRNTAYKYDDNFD

-497 NILTEQPETEK
+497 NIFTEQPETEK
-508 DDLTARLNSLDNLYD
+508 DDLTARLNSLDNLHD

-530 YSTQTSDNIT
+530 YSTHTSNNIT

-555 GSDDLDFVLPKAPQQ
+555 GSDDLDFVLPNGSQQ
-570 NAAKSS
+570 NAAKSP
-576 AREDSNE
+576 ARVNSNE
-583 EGNSPSNQNN
+583 EGNSPRNQNN

-621 QDFSTTGDFPAGFAD
+621 QDFSATEDFSAGFAD

-644 TSETSFSDDL
+644 TNETSFSDDL

-666 QDEHDGQR
+666 EDEHDGQR
-674 NEATVS
+674 NEAAVS
-680 SSQTADVPEIPSD
+680 SRQTADVPEIPSD

-720 AKQQAQEENAGGNS
+720 AKQQAQEENAGSSN

-739 FHSLSQENT
+739 FHSLSQKNTDEENT
-748 NKENAGEDTLQSF
+748 GEDTLQSF
-761 SKDNADAESMAES
+761 SKENADTESITAA
-774 TTGTPLPASDGISMF
+774 PLPASDGFSAF
-789 DTRQETLA
+789 DTRQEILT

-811 DNTSADMLL
+811 DSTSADMLL
-820 NQDDESYHP
+820 NQDAVSSHP

-845 TSDDAANGTGTVS
+845 TSDDAADDTGTAA
-858 FQQESPS
+858 FQQERPS

-874 RAALTADSVDIS
+874 RAALTADNVDIS

-901 NVGKDSDMLITDKQ
+901 NVGQDSDTLVTDKQ
-915 IMSDAND
+915 VMSDSDD
-922 YSTTS
+922 YSKAS
-927 AHSSDG
+927 VHSSDD
-933 SGYVQSQKLPSA
+933 SDYVQSQQISSV
-945 AVSPSSNNVLDAA
+945 AVSQSPSNVLDAA
-958 GSDTIADTVQETAED
+958 ASGTVADTAQETAED

-988 IPAEEDGDW
+988 IPAGEDEDW
-997 EWEYVEDDGEED
+997 EWEYVEDDGKED

>member
-59 FKRMPGGRLLVEHI
+59 FRRMPGGRLLVEHI

-137 QLPTTSPSSLQ
+137 QLPATSPSSLQ
-148 PGGNATVT
+148 PGGNTTVT

-268 ISLSLQQMQN
+268 ISLSLQQMQD

-289 RKVVIETVSQPL
+289 KKVVIETVAQPF
-301 PADMEKVPNDSN
+301 PADMEKAPNGSK

-323 KETTAEADARNI
+323 KENTAEADTPNI

-340 KPLSE
+340 KPLCE
-345 GDKRI
+345 DEKRI
-350 TATDIPA
+350 AAADIPA
-357 GLQPRS
+357 GMHARS
-363 DDDIPLHFEPVTN
+363 DDDTPLHFEPVTN
-376 LGDEPSLSS
+376 LGDAPILSS
-385 ERTFGEEHTFG
+385 ERTFGEEHSFG

-414 NRENQTDVINSSLQQ
+414 NRENQTDAINSSPQQ
-429 PFSPQI
+429 PSSPQI
-435 SQAAQQPAAIVSDKA
+435 SQAAQQPAAIISDKA
-450 PTAPKHAE
+450 SAAPKHAE
-458 NRTDNQRIPQAFDG
+458 NRTDNQRIPQAFGG
-472 TIRNTAYKYGDNFD
+472 TIRNTAYKYDDNFD

-497 NILTEQPETEK
+497 NIFTEQPETEK
-508 DDLTARLNSLDNLYD
+508 DDLTARLNSLGNLHD

-530 YSTQTSDNIT
+530 YSTHTSNNIT

-555 GSDDLDFVLPKAPQQ
+555 GSDDLDFVLPNGSQQ
-570 NAAKSS
+570 NTAKSP
-576 AREDSNE
+576 ARVNSNE
-583 EGNSPSNQNN
+583 EGNSPRNQNN

-621 QDFSTTGDFPAGFAD
+621 QDFSATEDFSAGFAD

-644 TSETSFSDDL
+644 TNETSFSDDL

-666 QDEHDGQR
+666 EDEHDGQR

-680 SSQTADVPEIPSD
+680 PRQTADVPEILTD

-720 AKQQAQEENAGGNS
+720 AKQQAQEENA
-734 FDEDV
+734 
-739 FHSLSQENT
+739 
-748 NKENAGEDTLQSF
+748 DT
-761 SKDNADAESMAES
+761 ESITAA
-774 TTGTPLPASDGISMF
+774 PLPASDDISAF
-789 DTRQETLA
+789 DTRQEILT

-811 DNTSADMLL
+811 DSTSADMLL
-820 NQDDESYHP
+820 NQDAVSSHP

-845 TSDDAANGTGTVS
+845 TSDDAADDTGTAA
-858 FQQESPS
+858 FQQERPS

-874 RAALTADSVDIS
+874 RAALTADNVDIS

-901 NVGKDSDMLITDKQ
+901 NVGQDSDTLVTDKQ
-915 IMSDAND
+915 VMSDSDD
-922 YSTTS
+922 YSKAS
-927 AHSSDG
+927 VHSSDD
-933 SGYVQSQKLPSA
+933 SDYVQSQQISSV
-945 AVSPSSNNVLDAA
+945 AVSQSPSNVLDAA
-958 GSDTIADTVQETAED
+958 ASGTVADTAQETAED

-988 IPAEEDGDW
+988 IPAGEDEDW
-997 EWEYVEDDGEED
+997 EWEYVEDDGKED

>member
-137 QLPTTSPSSLQ
+137 QLPATSSSSLQ
-148 PGGNATVT
+148 PGGNTTVT

-268 ISLSLQQMQN
+268 ISLSLQQMQD

-289 RKVVIETVSQPL
+289 RKVVIETVAQPF
-301 PADMEKVPNDSN
+301 PADMEKASN
-313 FQQNI
+313 GSKFQQNI
-318 PPVYK
+318 PPFYK
-323 KETTAEADARNI
+323 KENTAEADTPNI

-345 GDKRI
+345 DEKRI
-350 TATDIPA
+350 ATTDIPA
-357 GLQPRS
+357 GMHARS
-363 DDDIPLHFEPVTN
+363 DDDTPLHFEPVTN
-376 LGDEPSLSS
+376 LGDAPILSS
-385 ERTFGEEHTFG
+385 ERTFGEEHSFG

-414 NRENQTDVINSSLQQ
+414 NRENQTDAINSSPQQ
-429 PFSPQI
+429 PSSPQI
-435 SQAAQQPAAIVSDKA
+435 SQAAQQPAAIISDKA
-450 PTAPKHAE
+450 SAAPKHAE
-458 NRTDNQRIPQAFDG
+458 NRTDNQRIPQAFGG
-472 TIRNTAYKYGDNFD
+472 TIRNTAYKYDDNFD

-497 NILTEQPETEK
+497 NIFTEQPETEK
-508 DDLTARLNSLDNLYD
+508 DDLTARLNSLDNLHD

-530 YSTQTSDNIT
+530 YSTHTSNNIT

-555 GSDDLDFVLPKAPQQ
+555 GSDDLDFVLPNGSQQ
-570 NAAKSS
+570 NTAKSP
-576 AREDSNE
+576 ARVNSNE
-583 EGNSPSNQNN
+583 EGNSLRNQNN

-621 QDFSTTGDFPAGFAD
+621 QDFSATEDFSAGFAD
-636 ISNEEPVN
+636 ISNKEPAN
-644 TSETSFSDDL
+644 TNETSFSDDL

-666 QDEHDGQR
+666 EDEHDGQR
-674 NEATVS
+674 NEAAVS
-680 SSQTADVPEIPSD
+680 SRQTADVPEIPSD

-720 AKQQAQEENAGGNS
+720 AKQQAQEENAGSSN

-739 FHSLSQENT
+739 FHSLSQKNTDEENT
-748 NKENAGEDTLQSF
+748 GEDTLPF
-761 SKDNADAESMAES
+761 SKENADTESITAA
-774 TTGTPLPASDGISMF
+774 PLPASDGISAF
-789 DTRQETLA
+789 DTRQEILT

-811 DNTSADMLL
+811 DSTSADMLL
-820 NQDDESYHP
+820 NQDAVSSHP

-845 TSDDAANGTGTVS
+845 TSDDAADDTGTAAS
-858 FQQESPS
+858 QQERPS

-901 NVGKDSDMLITDKQ
+901 NVGKDSDTLVNDKQ
-915 IMSDAND
+915 VMSDSDD
-922 YSTTS
+922 YSKAS
-927 AHSSDG
+927 VHSSDD
-933 SGYVQSQKLPSA
+933 SDYIQSQQISSV
-945 AVSPSSNNVLDAA
+945 AVSQSPSNVLDAA
-958 GSDTIADTVQETAED
+958 ASGTVADTAQETAED

-988 IPAEEDGDW
+988 IPVGEDEDW

>member
-1 MENLNDAEFGSDN
+1 MENLNDAEFGSDD

-137 QLPTTSPSSLQ
+137 QLPATSPSSLQ
-148 PGGNATVT
+148 PGGNTTVT

-268 ISLSLQQMQN
+268 ISLSLQQMQD

-289 RKVVIETVSQPL
+289 RKVVIETVAQPF
-301 PADMEKVPNDSN
+301 PADMEKAPNGSN

-323 KETTAEADARNI
+323 KENTAEADTPNI

-345 GDKRI
+345 DEKRI
-350 TATDIPA
+350 ATTDIPA
-357 GLQPRS
+357 GMHARS
-363 DDDIPLHFEPVTN
+363 DDDTPLHFEPVTN
-376 LGDEPSLSS
+376 LGDAPILSS
-385 ERTFGEEHTFG
+385 ERTFGEEHSFG
-396 EERTFGEEHKKK
+396 KERTFGEEHKKK

-414 NRENQTDVINSSLQQ
+414 NRENQTDAINSSPQQ
-429 PFSPQI
+429 PSSPQI
-435 SQAAQQPAAIVSDKA
+435 SQAAQQPAAIISDKA
-450 PTAPKHAE
+450 SAAPKHAE
-458 NRTDNQRIPQAFDG
+458 NRTDNQRIPQAFGG
-472 TIRNTAYKYGDNFD
+472 TIRNTAYKYDDNFD

-497 NILTEQPETEK
+497 NIFTEQPETEK
-508 DDLTARLNSLDNLYD
+508 DDLTARLNSLGNLHD

-530 YSTQTSDNIT
+530 YSTHTSNNIT

-555 GSDDLDFVLPKAPQQ
+555 GSDDLDFVLPNGSQQ
-570 NAAKSS
+570 NTAKSP
-576 AREDSNE
+576 ARVNSNG
-583 EGNSPSNQNN
+583 EGNSPRNQNN

-621 QDFSTTGDFPAGFAD
+621 QDFSATEDFSAGFAD

-644 TSETSFSDDL
+644 TNETSFSDDL

-666 QDEHDGQR
+666 EDEHDGQR

-680 SSQTADVPEIPSD
+680 SRQTADVPEIPSD

-720 AKQQAQEENAGGNS
+720 AKQQAQEENA
-734 FDEDV
+734 
-739 FHSLSQENT
+739 
-748 NKENAGEDTLQSF
+748 DT
-761 SKDNADAESMAES
+761 ESITAA
-774 TTGTPLPASDGISMF
+774 PLPASDDISAF
-789 DTRQETLA
+789 DTRQEILT

-811 DNTSADMLL
+811 DSTSADMLL
-820 NQDDESYHP
+820 NQDAVSSHP
-829 QHTDFEPQGIL
+829 QHTDFESQGIL

-845 TSDDAANGTGTVS
+845 KSDDAADDTGTAA
-858 FQQESPS
+858 FQQERPS

-901 NVGKDSDMLITDKQ
+901 NVGQDSDTLVTDKQ
-915 IMSDAND
+915 VMSDSDD
-922 YSTTS
+922 YSKAS
-927 AHSSDG
+927 AHFSDG
-933 SGYVQSQKLPSA
+933 SDYVQSQQISSV
-945 AVSPSSNNVLDAA
+945 AVSKSPSNVLDAA
-958 GSDTIADTVQETAED
+958 ASGTVADTAQETAED

-988 IPAEEDGDW
+988 IPAGEDEDW
-997 EWEYVEDDGEED
+997 EWEYVEDDGKED

>member
-109 VVQMAGGSITLDP
+109 VVQMAGGSITWDP

-137 QLPTTSPSSLQ
+137 QLPATSPSSLQ

-255 NRLQSFR
+255 NRLQSLR

-268 ISLSLQQMQN
+268 ISLSLQQMQD

-289 RKVVIETVSQPL
+289 RKVVIETVAQPF
-301 PADMEKVPNDSN
+301 PADMEKAPNGSN

-318 PPVYK
+318 PPFYK
-323 KETTAEADARNI
+323 KENTAEADTPNI

-345 GDKRI
+345 DEKRI
-350 TATDIPA
+350 AATDIPA
-357 GLQPRS
+357 GMHARS
-363 DDDIPLHFEPVTN
+363 DDDTPLHFEPVTN
-376 LGDEPSLSS
+376 LGDEPILSS
-385 ERTFGEEHTFG
+385 ERTFGEEHSFG

-414 NRENQTDVINSSLQQ
+414 NRENQTDAINSSPQQ
-429 PFSPQI
+429 PSSPQI
-435 SQAAQQPAAIVSDKA
+435 SQAAQQPATIISDKA
-450 PTAPKHAE
+450 SAAPKHAE
-458 NRTDNQRIPQAFDG
+458 NRTDNQRIPQAFGG
-472 TIRNTAYKYGDNFD
+472 TIRNTAYKYDDNFD

-497 NILTEQPETEK
+497 NIFTEQPETEK
-508 DDLTARLNSLDNLYD
+508 DDLTARLNSLDNLHD

-530 YSTQTSDNIT
+530 YSTHTSNNIT

-555 GSDDLDFVLPKAPQQ
+555 GSDDLDFVLPNGSQQ
-570 NAAKSS
+570 NVAKSP
-576 AREDSNE
+576 ARVNSNE
-583 EGNSPSNQNN
+583 EGNSPRNQNN

-621 QDFSTTGDFPAGFAD
+621 QDFSATEDFSAGFAD

-644 TSETSFSDDL
+644 TNETSFSDDL

-666 QDEHDGQR
+666 EDEHDGQR

-680 SSQTADVPEIPSD
+680 SRQTADVPEIPSD

-720 AKQQAQEENAGGNS
+720 AKQQAQEENA
-734 FDEDV
+734 
-739 FHSLSQENT
+739 
-748 NKENAGEDTLQSF
+748 DT
-761 SKDNADAESMAES
+761 ESITAA
-774 TTGTPLPASDGISMF
+774 PLPASDDISAF
-789 DTRQETLA
+789 DTRQEILT

-811 DNTSADMLL
+811 DSTSADMLL
-820 NQDDESYHP
+820 NQDAVSSHP

-845 TSDDAANGTGTVS
+845 TSDDAADDTGTAA
-858 FQQESPS
+858 FQQERPS

-874 RAALTADSVDIS
+874 RAALTADNVDIS

-901 NVGKDSDMLITDKQ
+901 NVGQDSDTLVTDKQ
-915 IMSDAND
+915 VMSDSDD
-922 YSTTS
+922 YSKAS
-927 AHSSDG
+927 VHSSDD
-933 SGYVQSQKLPSA
+933 SDYVQSQQISSV
-945 AVSPSSNNVLDAA
+945 AVSQSPSNVLDAA
-958 GSDTIADTVQETAED
+958 ASGTVADTAQETAED

-988 IPAEEDGDW
+988 IPAGEDEDW
-997 EWEYVEDDGEED
+997 EWEYVEDDGKED

>member
-137 QLPTTSPSSLQ
+137 QLPPTSPSSLQ

-289 RKVVIETVSQPL
+289 RKVVIETVAQPF
-301 PADMEKVPNDSN
+301 PADMEKASNGSN

-323 KETTAEADARNI
+323 KENTAEADTPNI

-340 KPLSE
+340 KPLCE
-345 GDKRI
+345 DEKRI
-350 TATDIPA
+350 AAADIPA
-357 GLQPRS
+357 GMHARS
-363 DDDIPLHFEPVTN
+363 DDDTPLHFEPVTN
-376 LGDEPSLSS
+376 LGDEPILSS
-385 ERTFGEEHTFG
+385 ERTFGEEHSFG

-414 NRENQTDVINSSLQQ
+414 NRENQTYVINSSPQQ
-429 PFSPQI
+429 PSSPQI
-435 SQAAQQPAAIVSDKA
+435 SQAAQQPAAIISDKA
-450 PTAPKHAE
+450 SAAPKHAE
-458 NRTDNQRIPQAFDG
+458 NRTDNQRIPQAFGG
-472 TIRNTAYKYGDNFD
+472 TIRNTAYKYDDNFD

-497 NILTEQPETEK
+497 NIFTEQPETEK
-508 DDLTARLNSLDNLYD
+508 DDLTARLNSLDNLHD

-530 YSTQTSDNIT
+530 YSTHTSNNIT

-555 GSDDLDFVLPKAPQQ
+555 GSDDLDFVLPNGSQQ
-570 NAAKSS
+570 NVAKSP
-576 AREDSNE
+576 ARVNFNE
-583 EGNSPSNQNN
+583 EGNSPRNQNN

-621 QDFSTTGDFPAGFAD
+621 QDFSATEDFSAGFAD

-644 TSETSFSDDL
+644 TNETSFSDDL

-666 QDEHDGQR
+666 EDEHDGQR
-674 NEATVS
+674 NEAAVS
-680 SSQTADVPEIPSD
+680 SRQTADVPEIPSD
-693 DLDFTLPENISSA
+693 DLDFPLPENISSA

-720 AKQQAQEENAGGNS
+720 AKQQAQEENA
-734 FDEDV
+734 
-739 FHSLSQENT
+739 
-748 NKENAGEDTLQSF
+748 DT
-761 SKDNADAESMAES
+761 ESITAA
-774 TTGTPLPASDGISMF
+774 PLPASDGISAF
-789 DTRQETLA
+789 DTRQEILT

-811 DNTSADMLL
+811 DSTSADMLL
-820 NQDDESYHP
+820 NQDAVSSHP

-845 TSDDAANGTGTVS
+845 TSDDAADDTGTAAS
-858 FQQESPS
+858 QQERPS

-901 NVGKDSDMLITDKQ
+901 NVGKDSDTLVNDKQ
-915 IMSDAND
+915 VMSDSDD
-922 YSTTS
+922 YSKAS
-927 AHSSDG
+927 VHSSDD
-933 SGYVQSQKLPSA
+933 SDYVQSQQISSV
-945 AVSPSSNNVLDAA
+945 AVSQSPSNVLDAA
-958 GSDTIADTVQETAED
+958 ASGTVADTAQETAED

-988 IPAEEDGDW
+988 IPAGEDEDW

>member
-137 QLPTTSPSSLQ
+137 QLPATSPSSLQ
-148 PGGNATVT
+148 PGGNTTVT

-268 ISLSLQQMQN
+268 ISLSLQQMQD
-278 MFKEYAQTVND
+278 MFKEYAQAVND
-289 RKVVIETVSQPL
+289 RKVVIETVAQPF
-301 PADMEKVPNDSN
+301 PADMEKAPNGSN

-323 KETTAEADARNI
+323 KENTAEADTPNI

-345 GDKRI
+345 DEKRI
-350 TATDIPA
+350 ATTDIPA
-357 GLQPRS
+357 GMHARS
-363 DDDIPLHFEPVTN
+363 DDDTPLHFEPVTN
-376 LGDEPSLSS
+376 LGDAPILSS
-385 ERTFGEEHTFG
+385 ERTFGEEHSFG

-414 NRENQTDVINSSLQQ
+414 NRENQTDAINSSPQQ
-429 PFSPQI
+429 PSSPQI
-435 SQAAQQPAAIVSDKA
+435 SQAAQQPAAIISDKA
-450 PTAPKHAE
+450 SAAPKHAE
-458 NRTDNQRIPQAFDG
+458 NRTDNQRIPQAFGG
-472 TIRNTAYKYGDNFD
+472 TIRNTAYKYDDNFD

-497 NILTEQPETEK
+497 NIFTEQPETEK
-508 DDLTARLNSLDNLYD
+508 DDLTARLNSLGNLHD

-530 YSTQTSDNIT
+530 YSTHTSNNIT

-555 GSDDLDFVLPKAPQQ
+555 GSDDLDFVLPNGSQQ
-570 NAAKSS
+570 NTAKSP
-576 AREDSNE
+576 ARVNSNE
-583 EGNSPSNQNN
+583 EGNSPRNQNN

-621 QDFSTTGDFPAGFAD
+621 QDFSATEDFSAGFAD

-644 TSETSFSDDL
+644 TNETSFSDDL

-666 QDEHDGQR
+666 EDEHDGQR

-680 SSQTADVPEIPSD
+680 SRQTADAPEIPSD

-720 AKQQAQEENAGGNS
+720 AKQQAQEENA
-734 FDEDV
+734 
-739 FHSLSQENT
+739 
-748 NKENAGEDTLQSF
+748 DT
-761 SKDNADAESMAES
+761 ESITAA
-774 TTGTPLPASDGISMF
+774 PLPASDDISAF
-789 DTRQETLA
+789 DTRQEILT

-811 DNTSADMLL
+811 DSTSADMLL
-820 NQDDESYHP
+820 NQDAVSSHP

-845 TSDDAANGTGTVS
+845 TSDDAADDTGTAA
-858 FQQESPS
+858 FQQERPS

-874 RAALTADSVDIS
+874 RAALTADNVDIS

-901 NVGKDSDMLITDKQ
+901 NVGQDSDTLVTDKQ
-915 IMSDAND
+915 VMSDSDD
-922 YSTTS
+922 YSKAS
-927 AHSSDG
+927 VHSSDD
-933 SGYVQSQKLPSA
+933 SDYVQSQQISSV
-945 AVSPSSNNVLDAA
+945 AVSQSPSNVLDAA
-958 GSDTIADTVQETAED
+958 ASGTVADTAQETAED

-988 IPAEEDGDW
+988 ILAGEDEDW
-997 EWEYVEDDGEED
+997 EWEYVEDDGKED

>member
-137 QLPTTSPSSLQ
+137 QLPATSPSSLQ
-148 PGGNATVT
+148 PGGNTTVT

-268 ISLSLQQMQN
+268 ISLSLQQMQD

-289 RKVVIETVSQPL
+289 KKVVIETVAQPF
-301 PADMEKVPNDSN
+301 PADMEKAPNGSK

-323 KETTAEADARNI
+323 KENTAEADTPNI

-340 KPLSE
+340 KPLCE
-345 GDKRI
+345 DEKRI
-350 TATDIPA
+350 AAADIPA
-357 GLQPRS
+357 GMHARS
-363 DDDIPLHFEPVTN
+363 DDDTPLHFEPVTN
-376 LGDEPSLSS
+376 LGDAPILSS
-385 ERTFGEEHTFG
+385 ERTFGEEHSFG

-414 NRENQTDVINSSLQQ
+414 NRENQTDAINSSPQQ
-429 PFSPQI
+429 PSSPQI
-435 SQAAQQPAAIVSDKA
+435 SQAAQQPAAIISDKA
-450 PTAPKHAE
+450 SAAPKHAE
-458 NRTDNQRIPQAFDG
+458 NRTDNQRIPQAFGG
-472 TIRNTAYKYGDNFD
+472 TIRNTAYKYDDNFD

-497 NILTEQPETEK
+497 NIFTEQPETEK
-508 DDLTARLNSLDNLYD
+508 DDLTARLNSLGNLHD

-530 YSTQTSDNIT
+530 YSTHTSNNIT

-555 GSDDLDFVLPKAPQQ
+555 GSDDLDFVLPNGSQQ
-570 NAAKSS
+570 NTAKSP
-576 AREDSNE
+576 ARVNSNE
-583 EGNSPSNQNN
+583 EGNSPRNQNN

-621 QDFSTTGDFPAGFAD
+621 QDFSATEDFSAGFAD

-644 TSETSFSDDL
+644 TNETSFSDDL

-666 QDEHDGQR
+666 EDEHDGQR

-680 SSQTADVPEIPSD
+680 PRQTADVPEIPSD

-720 AKQQAQEENAGGNS
+720 AKQQAQEENA
-734 FDEDV
+734 
-739 FHSLSQENT
+739 
-748 NKENAGEDTLQSF
+748 DT
-761 SKDNADAESMAES
+761 ESITAA
-774 TTGTPLPASDGISMF
+774 PLPASDDISAF
-789 DTRQETLA
+789 DTRQEILT

-811 DNTSADMLL
+811 DSTSADMLL
-820 NQDDESYHP
+820 NQDAVSSHP

-845 TSDDAANGTGTVS
+845 TSDDAADDTGTAA
-858 FQQESPS
+858 FQQERPS

-901 NVGKDSDMLITDKQ
+901 NVGKDSDTLVNDKQ
-915 IMSDAND
+915 VMSDSDD
-922 YSTTS
+922 YSKAS
-927 AHSSDG
+927 AHFSDG
-933 SGYVQSQKLPSA
+933 SDYVQSQQISSV
-945 AVSPSSNNVLDAA
+945 AVSKSPSNVLDAA
-958 GSDTIADTVQETAED
+958 ASGTVADTAQETAED

-988 IPAEEDGDW
+988 IPAGEDEDW

>member
-268 ISLSLQQMQN
+268 ISLSLQQMQD
-278 MFKEYAQTVND
+278 MFKEYAQAVND
-289 RKVVIETVSQPL
+289 RKVVIETVAQPF
-301 PADMEKVPNDSN
+301 PADMEKAPNGSN

-323 KETTAEADARNI
+323 KENTAEADTPNI

-345 GDKRI
+345 DEKRI
-350 TATDIPA
+350 ATTDIPA
-357 GLQPRS
+357 GMHARS
-363 DDDIPLHFEPVTN
+363 DDDTPLHFEPVTN
-376 LGDEPSLSS
+376 LGDEPILSS
-385 ERTFGEEHTFG
+385 ERTFGEEHSFG

-414 NRENQTDVINSSLQQ
+414 NRENQTDVINSNPQQ

-435 SQAAQQPAAIVSDKA
+435 SQAAQQPATIISDKA
-450 PTAPKHAE
+450 SAAPKHAE
-458 NRTDNQRIPQAFDG
+458 NRTDNQRIPQAFGG
-472 TIRNTAYKYGDNFD
+472 TIRNTAYKYDDNFD

-497 NILTEQPETEK
+497 NIFTEQPETEK
-508 DDLTARLNSLDNLYD
+508 DDLTARLNSLDNLHD

-530 YSTQTSDNIT
+530 YSTHTSNNIT

-555 GSDDLDFVLPKAPQQ
+555 GSDDLDFVLPNGSQQ
-570 NAAKSS
+570 NAAKSP
-576 AREDSNE
+576 ARVNSNE
-583 EGNSPSNQNN
+583 EGNSPRNQNN

-621 QDFSTTGDFPAGFAD
+621 QDFSATEDFSAGFAD

-644 TSETSFSDDL
+644 TNETSFSDDL

-666 QDEHDGQR
+666 EDEHDGQR
-674 NEATVS
+674 NEAAVS
-680 SSQTADVPEIPSD
+680 SRQTADVPEIPSD

-720 AKQQAQEENAGGNS
+720 AKQQAQEENA
-734 FDEDV
+734 
-739 FHSLSQENT
+739 
-748 NKENAGEDTLQSF
+748 DT
-761 SKDNADAESMAES
+761 ESITAA
-774 TTGTPLPASDGISMF
+774 PLPASDDISAF
-789 DTRQETLA
+789 DTRQEILT

-811 DNTSADMLL
+811 DSTSADMLL
-820 NQDDESYHP
+820 NQDAVSSHP

-845 TSDDAANGTGTVS
+845 TSDDAADDTGTAA
-858 FQQESPS
+858 FQQERPS

-874 RAALTADSVDIS
+874 RAALTADNVDIS

-901 NVGKDSDMLITDKQ
+901 NVGQDSDTLVTDKQ
-915 IMSDAND
+915 VMSDSDD
-922 YSTTS
+922 YSKAS
-927 AHSSDG
+927 VHSSDD
-933 SGYVQSQKLPSA
+933 SDYVQSQQISSV
-945 AVSPSSNNVLDAA
+945 AVSQSPSNVLDAA
-958 GSDTIADTVQETAED
+958 ASGTVADTAQETAED

-988 IPAEEDGDW
+988 ILAGEDEDW
-997 EWEYVEDDGEED
+997 EWEYVEDDGKED

>member
-289 RKVVIETVSQPL
+289 RKVVIETVAQPF
-301 PADMEKVPNDSN
+301 PADMEKASNGSN

-323 KETTAEADARNI
+323 KENTAEADTPNI

-340 KPLSE
+340 KPLCE
-345 GDKRI
+345 DEKRI
-350 TATDIPA
+350 AAADIPA
-357 GLQPRS
+357 GMHARS
-363 DDDIPLHFEPVTN
+363 DDDTPLHFEPVTN
-376 LGDEPSLSS
+376 LGDEPILSS
-385 ERTFGEEHTFG
+385 ERTFGEEHSFG

-414 NRENQTDVINSSLQQ
+414 NRENQTDVINSSPQQ
-429 PFSPQI
+429 PSSPQI
-435 SQAAQQPAAIVSDKA
+435 SQAAQQPAAIISDKA
-450 PTAPKHAE
+450 SAAPKHAE
-458 NRTDNQRIPQAFDG
+458 NRTDNQRIPQAFGG
-472 TIRNTAYKYGDNFD
+472 TIRNTAYKYDDNFD

-497 NILTEQPETEK
+497 NIFTEQPETEK
-508 DDLTARLNSLDNLYD
+508 DDLTARLNSLDNLHD

-530 YSTQTSDNIT
+530 YSTHTSNNIT

-555 GSDDLDFVLPKAPQQ
+555 GSDDLDFVLPNGSQQ
-570 NAAKSS
+570 NVAKSP
-576 AREDSNE
+576 ARVNFNE
-583 EGNSPSNQNN
+583 EGNSPRNQNN

-621 QDFSTTGDFPAGFAD
+621 QDFSATEDFSAGFAD

-644 TSETSFSDDL
+644 TNETSFSDDL

-666 QDEHDGQR
+666 EDEHDGQR
-674 NEATVS
+674 NEAAVS
-680 SSQTADVPEIPSD
+680 SRQTADVPEIPSD
-693 DLDFTLPENISSA
+693 DLDFPLPENISSA

-720 AKQQAQEENAGGNS
+720 AKQQAQEENA
-734 FDEDV
+734 
-739 FHSLSQENT
+739 
-748 NKENAGEDTLQSF
+748 DT
-761 SKDNADAESMAES
+761 ESITAA
-774 TTGTPLPASDGISMF
+774 PLPASDGISAF
-789 DTRQETLA
+789 DTRQEILT

-811 DNTSADMLL
+811 DSTSADMLL
-820 NQDDESYHP
+820 NQDAVSSHP

-845 TSDDAANGTGTVS
+845 TSDDAADDTGTAAS
-858 FQQESPS
+858 QQERPS

-901 NVGKDSDMLITDKQ
+901 NVGKDSDTLVNDKQ
-915 IMSDAND
+915 VMSDSDD
-922 YSTTS
+922 YSKAS
-927 AHSSDG
+927 VHSSDD
-933 SGYVQSQKLPSA
+933 SDYVQSQQISSV
-945 AVSPSSNNVLDAA
+945 AVSQSPSNVLDAA
-958 GSDTIADTVQETAED
+958 ASGTVADTAQETAED

-988 IPAEEDGDW
+988 IPAGEDEDW

>member
-137 QLPTTSPSSLQ
+137 QLPATSPSSLQ
-148 PGGNATVT
+148 PGGNTTVT

-268 ISLSLQQMQN
+268 ISLSLQQMQD

-289 RKVVIETVSQPL
+289 KKVVIETVAQPF
-301 PADMEKVPNDSN
+301 PADMEKAPNGSK

-323 KETTAEADARNI
+323 KENTAEADTPNI

-340 KPLSE
+340 KPLCE
-345 GDKRI
+345 DEKRI
-350 TATDIPA
+350 AAADIPA
-357 GLQPRS
+357 GMHARS
-363 DDDIPLHFEPVTN
+363 DDDTPLHFEPVTN
-376 LGDEPSLSS
+376 LGDAPILSS
-385 ERTFGEEHTFG
+385 ERTFGEEHSFG

-414 NRENQTDVINSSLQQ
+414 NRENQTDAINSSPQQ
-429 PFSPQI
+429 PSSPQI
-435 SQAAQQPAAIVSDKA
+435 SQAAQQPAAIISDKA
-450 PTAPKHAE
+450 SAAPKHAE
-458 NRTDNQRIPQAFDG
+458 NRTDNQRIPQAFGG
-472 TIRNTAYKYGDNFD
+472 TIRNTAYKYDDNFD

-497 NILTEQPETEK
+497 NIFTEQPETEK
-508 DDLTARLNSLDNLYD
+508 DDLTARLNSLGNLHD

-530 YSTQTSDNIT
+530 YSTHTSNNIT

-555 GSDDLDFVLPKAPQQ
+555 GSDDLDFVLPNGSQQ
-570 NAAKSS
+570 NTAKSP
-576 AREDSNE
+576 ARVNSNE
-583 EGNSPSNQNN
+583 EGNSPRNQNN

-621 QDFSTTGDFPAGFAD
+621 QDFSATEDFSAGFAD

-644 TSETSFSDDL
+644 TNETSFSDDL

-666 QDEHDGQR
+666 EDEHDGQR

-680 SSQTADVPEIPSD
+680 PRQTADVPEIPSD

-720 AKQQAQEENAGGNS
+720 AKQQAQEENA
-734 FDEDV
+734 
-739 FHSLSQENT
+739 
-748 NKENAGEDTLQSF
+748 DT
-761 SKDNADAESMAES
+761 ESITAA
-774 TTGTPLPASDGISMF
+774 PLPASDGISAF
-789 DTRQETLA
+789 NTRQEILT

-811 DNTSADMLL
+811 DSTSADMLL
-820 NQDDESYHP
+820 NQDAVSSHP
-829 QHTDFEPQGIL
+829 QHTDFEQQGIL

-845 TSDDAANGTGTVS
+845 TSDDAADDTGTAA
-858 FQQESPS
+858 FQQECPS

-901 NVGKDSDMLITDKQ
+901 NVGKDSDTLVTDKQ
-915 IMSDAND
+915 VMSDSDD
-922 YSTTS
+922 YSKAS
-927 AHSSDG
+927 VHSSDD
-933 SGYVQSQKLPSA
+933 SDYVQSQQISSV
-945 AVSPSSNNVLDAA
+945 AVSQSPSNVLDAA
-958 GSDTIADTVQETAED
+958 ASGTVADTAQETAED

-988 IPAEEDGDW
+988 IPAGEDEDW

>member
-137 QLPTTSPSSLQ
+137 QLPATSPSSLQ
-148 PGGNATVT
+148 PGGNTTVT

-268 ISLSLQQMQN
+268 ISLSLQQMQD

-289 RKVVIETVSQPL
+289 RKVVIETVAQPF
-301 PADMEKVPNDSN
+301 PADMEKAPNGSN

-323 KETTAEADARNI
+323 KENTAEADTPNI

-345 GDKRI
+345 DEKRI
-350 TATDIPA
+350 ATTDIPA
-357 GLQPRS
+357 GMHARS
-363 DDDIPLHFEPVTN
+363 DDDTPLHFEPVTN
-376 LGDEPSLSS
+376 LGDAPILSS
-385 ERTFGEEHTFG
+385 ERTFGEEHSFG
-396 EERTFGEEHKKK
+396 KERTFGEEHKKK

-414 NRENQTDVINSSLQQ
+414 NRENQTDAINSSPQQ
-429 PFSPQI
+429 PSSPQI
-435 SQAAQQPAAIVSDKA
+435 SQAAQQPAAIISDKA
-450 PTAPKHAE
+450 SAAPKHAE
-458 NRTDNQRIPQAFDG
+458 NRTDNQRIPQAFGG
-472 TIRNTAYKYGDNFD
+472 TIRNTAYKYDDNFD

-497 NILTEQPETEK
+497 NIFTEQPETEK
-508 DDLTARLNSLDNLYD
+508 DDLTARLNSLGNLHD

-530 YSTQTSDNIT
+530 YSTHTSNNIT

-555 GSDDLDFVLPKAPQQ
+555 GSDDLDFVLPNGSQQ
-570 NAAKSS
+570 NTAKSP
-576 AREDSNE
+576 ARVNSNG
-583 EGNSPSNQNN
+583 EGNSPRNQNN

-621 QDFSTTGDFPAGFAD
+621 QDFSATEDFSAGFAD

-644 TSETSFSDDL
+644 TNETSFSDDL

-666 QDEHDGQR
+666 EDEHDGQR

-680 SSQTADVPEIPSD
+680 SRQTADVPEIPSD

-720 AKQQAQEENAGGNS
+720 AKQQAQEENA
-734 FDEDV
+734 
-739 FHSLSQENT
+739 
-748 NKENAGEDTLQSF
+748 DT
-761 SKDNADAESMAES
+761 ESITAA
-774 TTGTPLPASDGISMF
+774 PLPASDGISAF
-789 DTRQETLA
+789 DTRQEILT

-811 DNTSADMLL
+811 DSTSADMLL
-820 NQDDESYHP
+820 NQGAVSSHS

-845 TSDDAANGTGTVS
+845 TSDDAADDTGTAA
-858 FQQESPS
+858 FQQERPS

-874 RAALTADSVDIS
+874 RAALTADNVDIS

-901 NVGKDSDMLITDKQ
+901 NVGQDSDTLVTDKQ
-915 IMSDAND
+915 VMSDSDD
-922 YSTTS
+922 YSKAS
-927 AHSSDG
+927 VHSSDD
-933 SGYVQSQKLPSA
+933 SDYVQSQQISSV
-945 AVSPSSNNVLDAA
+945 AVSQSPSNVLDAA
-958 GSDTIADTVQETAED
+958 ASGTVADTAQETAED

-988 IPAEEDGDW
+988 IPAGEDEDW
-997 EWEYVEDDGEED
+997 EWEYVEDDGKED

>member
-137 QLPTTSPSSLQ
+137 QLPATSPSSLQ

-268 ISLSLQQMQN
+268 ISLSLQQMQD

-289 RKVVIETVSQPL
+289 KKVVIETVAQPF
-301 PADMEKVPNDSN
+301 PADMEKAPNGSK

-323 KETTAEADARNI
+323 KENTAEADTPNI

-340 KPLSE
+340 KPLCE
-345 GDKRI
+345 DEKRI
-350 TATDIPA
+350 AAADIPA
-357 GLQPRS
+357 GMHARS
-363 DDDIPLHFEPVTN
+363 DDDTPLHFEPVTN
-376 LGDEPSLSS
+376 LGDAPILSS
-385 ERTFGEEHTFG
+385 ERTFGEEHSFG

-414 NRENQTDVINSSLQQ
+414 NRENQTDAINSSPQQ
-429 PFSPQI
+429 PSSPQI
-435 SQAAQQPAAIVSDKA
+435 SQAAQQPAAIISDKA
-450 PTAPKHAE
+450 SAAPKHAE
-458 NRTDNQRIPQAFDG
+458 NRTDNQRIPQAFGG
-472 TIRNTAYKYGDNFD
+472 TIRNTAYKYDDNFD

-497 NILTEQPETEK
+497 NIFTEQPETEK
-508 DDLTARLNSLDNLYD
+508 DDLTARLNSLGNLHD

-530 YSTQTSDNIT
+530 YSTHTSNNIT

-555 GSDDLDFVLPKAPQQ
+555 GSDDLDFVLPNGSQQ
-570 NAAKSS
+570 NTAKSP
-576 AREDSNE
+576 ARVNSNE
-583 EGNSPSNQNN
+583 EGNSPRNQNN

-621 QDFSTTGDFPAGFAD
+621 QDFSATEDFSAGFAD

-644 TSETSFSDDL
+644 TNETSFSDDL

-666 QDEHDGQR
+666 EDEHDGQR

-680 SSQTADVPEIPSD
+680 PRQTADVPEIPSD

-720 AKQQAQEENAGGNS
+720 AKQQAQEENA
-734 FDEDV
+734 
-739 FHSLSQENT
+739 
-748 NKENAGEDTLQSF
+748 DT
-761 SKDNADAESMAES
+761 ESITAA
-774 TTGTPLPASDGISMF
+774 PLPASDDISAF
-789 DTRQETLA
+789 DTRQEILT

-811 DNTSADMLL
+811 DSTSADMLL
-820 NQDDESYHP
+820 NQDAVSSHP

-845 TSDDAANGTGTVS
+845 TSDDAADDTGTAA
-858 FQQESPS
+858 FQQERPS

-874 RAALTADSVDIS
+874 RAALTADNVDIS

-901 NVGKDSDMLITDKQ
+901 NVGQDSDTLVTDKQ
-915 IMSDAND
+915 VMSDSDD
-922 YSTTS
+922 YSKAS
-927 AHSSDG
+927 VHSSDD
-933 SGYVQSQKLPSA
+933 SDYVQSQQISSV
-945 AVSPSSNNVLDAA
+945 AVSQSPSNVLDAA
-958 GSDTIADTVQETAED
+958 ASGTVADTAQETAED

-988 IPAEEDGDW
+988 IPAGEDEDW
-997 EWEYVEDDGEED
+997 EWEYVEDDGKED

>member
-98 TDTPTPVATGG
+98 TDTPTPVATGA

-268 ISLSLQQMQN
+268 ISLSLQQMQD

-289 RKVVIETVSQPL
+289 RKVVIETVAQPF
-301 PADMEKVPNDSN
+301 PADMEKAPNGSN

-323 KETTAEADARNI
+323 KENTAEADTPNI

-345 GDKRI
+345 DEKRI
-350 TATDIPA
+350 ATTDIPA
-357 GLQPRS
+357 GMHARS
-363 DDDIPLHFEPVTN
+363 DDDTPLHFEPVTN
-376 LGDEPSLSS
+376 LGDAPILSS
-385 ERTFGEEHTFG
+385 ERTFGEEHSFG

-414 NRENQTDVINSSLQQ
+414 NRENQTDAINSSPQQ
-429 PFSPQI
+429 PSSPQI
-435 SQAAQQPAAIVSDKA
+435 SQAAQQPAAIISDKA
-450 PTAPKHAE
+450 SAAPKHAE
-458 NRTDNQRIPQAFDG
+458 NRTDNQRIPQAFGG
-472 TIRNTAYKYGDNFD
+472 TIRNTAYKYDDNFD

-497 NILTEQPETEK
+497 NIFTEQPETEK
-508 DDLTARLNSLDNLYD
+508 DDLTARLNSLDNLHD

-530 YSTQTSDNIT
+530 YSTHTSNNIT

-555 GSDDLDFVLPKAPQQ
+555 GSDDLDFVLPNGSQQ
-570 NAAKSS
+570 NTAKSP
-576 AREDSNE
+576 ARVNSNE
-583 EGNSPSNQNN
+583 EGNSLRNQNN

-600 ASIDDL
+600 ASIDGL

-621 QDFSTTGDFPAGFAD
+621 QDFSATEDFSAGFAD
-636 ISNEEPVN
+636 IGNEEPVN
-644 TSETSFSDDL
+644 TNETSFSDDL

-666 QDEHDGQR
+666 EDEHDGQR

-680 SSQTADVPEIPSD
+680 SRQTADVPEIPSD

-720 AKQQAQEENAGGNS
+720 AKQQAQEENA
-734 FDEDV
+734 
-739 FHSLSQENT
+739 
-748 NKENAGEDTLQSF
+748 DT
-761 SKDNADAESMAES
+761 ESITAA
-774 TTGTPLPASDGISMF
+774 PLPASDDISAF
-789 DTRQETLA
+789 DTRQEILT

-811 DNTSADMLL
+811 DSTSADMLL
-820 NQDDESYHP
+820 NQDAVSSHP

-845 TSDDAANGTGTVS
+845 TSDDAANVTGTAAS
-858 FQQESPS
+858 QQERPS

-901 NVGKDSDMLITDKQ
+901 NVGKDSDTLVNDKQ
-915 IMSDAND
+915 VMSDSDD
-922 YSTTS
+922 YSKAS
-927 AHSSDG
+927 VHSSDD
-933 SGYVQSQKLPSA
+933 SDYVQSQQISSV
-945 AVSPSSNNVLDAA
+945 AVSQSPSNVLDAA
-958 GSDTIADTVQETAED
+958 ASGTVADTAQETAED

-988 IPAEEDGDW
+988 IPVGEDEDW

>member
-24 QRYLNIFRQVHI
+24 QRYMNIFRQVHI

-289 RKVVIETVSQPL
+289 RKVVIETVAQPF
-301 PADMEKVPNDSN
+301 PADMEKASNGSN

-323 KETTAEADARNI
+323 KENTAEADTPNI

-340 KPLSE
+340 KPLCE
-345 GDKRI
+345 DEKRI
-350 TATDIPA
+350 AAADIPA
-357 GLQPRS
+357 GMHARS
-363 DDDIPLHFEPVTN
+363 DDDTPLHFEPVTN
-376 LGDEPSLSS
+376 LGDEPILSS
-385 ERTFGEEHTFG
+385 ERTFGEEHSFG

-414 NRENQTDVINSSLQQ
+414 NRENQTDVINSSPQQ
-429 PFSPQI
+429 PSSPQI
-435 SQAAQQPAAIVSDKA
+435 SQAAQQPAAIISDKA
-450 PTAPKHAE
+450 SAAPKHAE
-458 NRTDNQRIPQAFDG
+458 NRTDNQRIPQAFGG
-472 TIRNTAYKYGDNFD
+472 TIRNTAYKYDDNFD

-497 NILTEQPETEK
+497 NIFTEQPETEK
-508 DDLTARLNSLDNLYD
+508 DDLTARLNSLDNLHD

-530 YSTQTSDNIT
+530 YSTHTSNNIT

-555 GSDDLDFVLPKAPQQ
+555 GSDDLDFVLPNGSQQ
-570 NAAKSS
+570 NVAKSP
-576 AREDSNE
+576 ARVNFNE
-583 EGNSPSNQNN
+583 EGNSPRNQNN

-621 QDFSTTGDFPAGFAD
+621 QDFSATEDFSAGFAD

-644 TSETSFSDDL
+644 TNETSFSDDL

-666 QDEHDGQR
+666 EDEHDGQR
-674 NEATVS
+674 NEAAVS
-680 SSQTADVPEIPSD
+680 SRQTADVPEIPSD
-693 DLDFTLPENISSA
+693 DLDFPLPENISSA

-720 AKQQAQEENAGGNS
+720 AKQQAQEENA
-734 FDEDV
+734 
-739 FHSLSQENT
+739 
-748 NKENAGEDTLQSF
+748 DT
-761 SKDNADAESMAES
+761 ESITAA
-774 TTGTPLPASDGISMF
+774 PLPASDGISAF
-789 DTRQETLA
+789 DTRQEILT

-811 DNTSADMLL
+811 DSTSADMLL
-820 NQDDESYHP
+820 NQAAVSSHP

-845 TSDDAANGTGTVS
+845 TSDDAADDTGTAAS
-858 FQQESPS
+858 QQERPS

-901 NVGKDSDMLITDKQ
+901 NVGKDSDTLVNDKQ
-915 IMSDAND
+915 VMSDSDD
-922 YSTTS
+922 YSKAS
-927 AHSSDG
+927 VHSSDD
-933 SGYVQSQKLPSA
+933 SDYVQSQQISSV
-945 AVSPSSNNVLDAA
+945 AVSQSPSNVLDAA
-958 GSDTIADTVQETAED
+958 ASGTVADTAQETAED

-988 IPAEEDGDW
+988 IPAGEDEDW

>member
-268 ISLSLQQMQN
+268 ISLSLQQMQD

-289 RKVVIETVSQPL
+289 RKVVIETVAQPF
-301 PADMEKVPNDSN
+301 PADMEKAPNGSN

-323 KETTAEADARNI
+323 KENTAEADTPNI

-345 GDKRI
+345 DEKRI
-350 TATDIPA
+350 ATTDIPA
-357 GLQPRS
+357 GMHARS
-363 DDDIPLHFEPVTN
+363 DDDTPLHFEPVTN
-376 LGDEPSLSS
+376 LGDEPILSS
-385 ERTFGEEHTFG
+385 ERTFGEEHSFG

-414 NRENQTDVINSSLQQ
+414 NRENQTDVINSNPQQ

-435 SQAAQQPAAIVSDKA
+435 SQAAQQPDAIISDKA
-450 PTAPKHAE
+450 SAAPKHAE
-458 NRTDNQRIPQAFDG
+458 NRTDNQRIPQAFGG
-472 TIRNTAYKYGDNFD
+472 TIRNTAYKYDDNFD

-497 NILTEQPETEK
+497 NIFTEQPETEK
-508 DDLTARLNSLDNLYD
+508 DDLTARLNSLDNLHD

-530 YSTQTSDNIT
+530 YSTHTSNNIT

-555 GSDDLDFVLPKAPQQ
+555 GSDDLDFVLPNGSQQ
-570 NAAKSS
+570 NTAKSP
-576 AREDSNE
+576 ARVNSNE
-583 EGNSPSNQNN
+583 EGNSLRNQNN

-621 QDFSTTGDFPAGFAD
+621 QDFSATEDFSAGFAD

-644 TSETSFSDDL
+644 TNETSFSDDL

-666 QDEHDGQR
+666 EDEHDGQR
-674 NEATVS
+674 NEAAVS
-680 SSQTADVPEIPSD
+680 SRQTADVPEIPSD

-720 AKQQAQEENAGGNS
+720 AKQQAQEENA
-734 FDEDV
+734 
-739 FHSLSQENT
+739 
-748 NKENAGEDTLQSF
+748 DT
-761 SKDNADAESMAES
+761 ESITAA
-774 TTGTPLPASDGISMF
+774 PLPASDDISAF
-789 DTRQETLA
+789 DTRQEILT

-811 DNTSADMLL
+811 DSTSADMLL
-820 NQDDESYHP
+820 NQDAVSSHP

-845 TSDDAANGTGTVS
+845 TSDDAADDTGTAA
-858 FQQESPS
+858 FQQERPS

-874 RAALTADSVDIS
+874 RAALTADNVDIS

-901 NVGKDSDMLITDKQ
+901 NVGQDSDTFVTDKQ
-915 IMSDAND
+915 VMSDSDD
-922 YSTTS
+922 YSKAS
-927 AHSSDG
+927 VHSSDD
-933 SGYVQSQKLPSA
+933 SDYVQSQQISSV
-945 AVSPSSNNVLDAA
+945 AVSQSPSNVLDAA
-958 GSDTIADTVQETAED
+958 ASGTVADTAQETAED

-988 IPAEEDGDW
+988 IPAGEDEDW
-997 EWEYVEDDGEED
+997 EWEYVEDDGKED

>member
-98 TDTPTPVATGG
+98 TDTTTPVATGG

-137 QLPTTSPSSLQ
+137 QLPATSPSSLQ
-148 PGGNATVT
+148 PGGNTTVT

-268 ISLSLQQMQN
+268 ISLSLQQMQD

-289 RKVVIETVSQPL
+289 RKVVIETVAQPF
-301 PADMEKVPNDSN
+301 PADMEKALNGSN

-323 KETTAEADARNI
+323 KENTAEADTPNI

-345 GDKRI
+345 DEKRI
-350 TATDIPA
+350 ATTDIPA
-357 GLQPRS
+357 GMHARS
-363 DDDIPLHFEPVTN
+363 DDDTPLHFEPVTN
-376 LGDEPSLSS
+376 LGDAPILSS
-385 ERTFGEEHTFG
+385 ERTFGEEHSFG

-414 NRENQTDVINSSLQQ
+414 NRENQTDAINSSPQQ
-429 PFSPQI
+429 PSSPQI
-435 SQAAQQPAAIVSDKA
+435 SQAAQQPAAIISDKA
-450 PTAPKHAE
+450 SAAPKHAE
-458 NRTDNQRIPQAFDG
+458 NRTDNQRIPQAFGG
-472 TIRNTAYKYGDNFD
+472 TIRNTAYKYDDNFD

-497 NILTEQPETEK
+497 NIFTEQPETEK
-508 DDLTARLNSLDNLYD
+508 DDLTARLNSLDNLHD

-530 YSTQTSDNIT
+530 YSTHTSNNIT

-555 GSDDLDFVLPKAPQQ
+555 GSDDLDFVLPNGSQQ
-570 NAAKSS
+570 NAAKSP
-576 AREDSNE
+576 ARVNSNE
-583 EGNSPSNQNN
+583 EGNSPRNQNN

-621 QDFSTTGDFPAGFAD
+621 QDFSATEDFSAGFAD

-644 TSETSFSDDL
+644 TNETSFSDDL

-666 QDEHDGQR
+666 EDEHDGQR
-674 NEATVS
+674 NEAAVS
-680 SSQTADVPEIPSD
+680 SRQTADVPEIPSD

-720 AKQQAQEENAGGNS
+720 AKQQAQEENA
-734 FDEDV
+734 
-739 FHSLSQENT
+739 
-748 NKENAGEDTLQSF
+748 DT
-761 SKDNADAESMAES
+761 ESITAA
-774 TTGTPLPASDGISMF
+774 PLPASDDISAF
-789 DTRQETLA
+789 DTRQEILT

-811 DNTSADMLL
+811 DSTSADMLL
-820 NQDDESYHP
+820 NQDAVSSHP

-845 TSDDAANGTGTVS
+845 TSDDAADDTGTAA
-858 FQQESPS
+858 FQQERPS

-874 RAALTADSVDIS
+874 RAALTADNVDIS

-901 NVGKDSDMLITDKQ
+901 NVGQDSDTLVTDKQ
-915 IMSDAND
+915 VMSDSDD
-922 YSTTS
+922 YSKAS
-927 AHSSDG
+927 VHSSDD
-933 SGYVQSQKLPSA
+933 SDYVQSQQISSV
-945 AVSPSSNNVLDAA
+945 AVSQSPSNVLDAA
-958 GSDTIADTVQETAED
+958 ASGTVADTAQETAED

-988 IPAEEDGDW
+988 IPAGEDEDW
-997 EWEYVEDDGEED
+997 EWEYVEDDGKED

>member
-137 QLPTTSPSSLQ
+137 QLPATSPSSLQ
-148 PGGNATVT
+148 PGGNTTVT

-268 ISLSLQQMQN
+268 ISLSLQQMQD

-289 RKVVIETVSQPL
+289 RKVVIETVAQPI
-301 PADMEKVPNDSN
+301 PADMEKAPNGSN

-323 KETTAEADARNI
+323 KENTAEADTPNI

-345 GDKRI
+345 DEKRI
-350 TATDIPA
+350 ATTDIPA
-357 GLQPRS
+357 GMHARS
-363 DDDIPLHFEPVTN
+363 DDDTPLHFEPVTN
-376 LGDEPSLSS
+376 LGDAPILSS
-385 ERTFGEEHTFG
+385 ERTFGEEHSFG

-414 NRENQTDVINSSLQQ
+414 NRENQTDAINSSPQQ
-429 PFSPQI
+429 PSSPQI
-435 SQAAQQPAAIVSDKA
+435 SQAAQQPAAIISDKA
-450 PTAPKHAE
+450 SAAPKHAE
-458 NRTDNQRIPQAFDG
+458 NRTDNQRIPQAFGG
-472 TIRNTAYKYGDNFD
+472 TIRNTAYKYDDNFD

-497 NILTEQPETEK
+497 NIFTEQPETEK
-508 DDLTARLNSLDNLYD
+508 DDLTARLNSLGNLHD

-530 YSTQTSDNIT
+530 YSTHTSNNIT

-555 GSDDLDFVLPKAPQQ
+555 GSDDLDFVLPNGSQQ
-570 NAAKSS
+570 NTAKSP
-576 AREDSNE
+576 ARVNSNE
-583 EGNSPSNQNN
+583 EGNSPRNQNN

-621 QDFSTTGDFPAGFAD
+621 QDFSATEDFSAGFAD

-644 TSETSFSDDL
+644 TNETSFSDDL

-666 QDEHDGQR
+666 EDEHDGQR

-680 SSQTADVPEIPSD
+680 SRQTADVPEIPSD

-720 AKQQAQEENAGGNS
+720 AKQQAQEENA
-734 FDEDV
+734 
-739 FHSLSQENT
+739 
-748 NKENAGEDTLQSF
+748 DT
-761 SKDNADAESMAES
+761 ESITAA
-774 TTGTPLPASDGISMF
+774 PLPASDDISAF
-789 DTRQETLA
+789 DTRQEILT
-797 PTNETEDLD
+797 PTNETEDLA

-811 DNTSADMLL
+811 DSTSADMLL
-820 NQDDESYHP
+820 NQDAVSSHP

-845 TSDDAANGTGTVS
+845 TSDDAADDTGTAA
-858 FQQESPS
+858 FQQERPS

-874 RAALTADSVDIS
+874 RAALTADNVDIS

-901 NVGKDSDMLITDKQ
+901 NVGQDSDTLVTDKQ
-915 IMSDAND
+915 VMSDSDD
-922 YSTTS
+922 YSKAS
-927 AHSSDG
+927 VHSSDD
-933 SGYVQSQKLPSA
+933 SDYVQSQQISSV
-945 AVSPSSNNVLDAA
+945 AVSQSPSNVLDAA
-958 GSDTIADTVQETAED
+958 ASGTVADTAQETAED

-988 IPAEEDGDW
+988 IPAGEDEDW
-997 EWEYVEDDGEED
+997 EWEYVEDDGKED

>member
-148 PGGNATVT
+148 PGGNAAVT

-268 ISLSLQQMQN
+268 ISLSLQQMQD

-289 RKVVIETVSQPL
+289 RKVVIETVAQPF
-301 PADMEKVPNDSN
+301 PADMEKASN
-313 FQQNI
+313 GSKFQQNI
-318 PPVYK
+318 PPFYK
-323 KETTAEADARNI
+323 KENTAEADTPNI

-345 GDKRI
+345 DEKRI
-350 TATDIPA
+350 AATDIPA
-357 GLQPRS
+357 GMHARS
-363 DDDIPLHFEPVTN
+363 DDDTPLHFEPVTN
-376 LGDEPSLSS
+376 LGDAPILSS
-385 ERTFGEEHTFG
+385 ERTFGEEHSFG

-414 NRENQTDVINSSLQQ
+414 NRENQTDAINSSPQQ
-429 PFSPQI
+429 PSSPQI
-435 SQAAQQPAAIVSDKA
+435 SQAAQQPAAIISDKA
-450 PTAPKHAE
+450 SAAPKHAE
-458 NRTDNQRIPQAFDG
+458 NRTDNQRIPQAFGG
-472 TIRNTAYKYGDNFD
+472 TIRNTAYKYDDNFD

-497 NILTEQPETEK
+497 NIFTEQPETEK
-508 DDLTARLNSLDNLYD
+508 DDLTARLNSLDNLHD

-530 YSTQTSDNIT
+530 YSSHTSNNIT

-555 GSDDLDFVLPKAPQQ
+555 GSDDLDFVLPNGSQQ
-570 NAAKSS
+570 NVAKSP
-576 AREDSNE
+576 ARVNSNE
-583 EGNSPSNQNN
+583 EGNSPRNQNN

-621 QDFSTTGDFPAGFAD
+621 QDFSATEDFSAGFAD

-644 TSETSFSDDL
+644 TNETSFSDDL

-666 QDEHDGQR
+666 EDEHDGQR
-674 NEATVS
+674 NEAAVS
-680 SSQTADVPEIPSD
+680 SRQTADVPEIPSD

-720 AKQQAQEENAGGNS
+720 AKQQAQEENAGSSN

-739 FHSLSQENT
+739 FHSLSQKNTDEENT
-748 NKENAGEDTLQSF
+748 GEDTLQSF
-761 SKDNADAESMAES
+761 SKENADTESITAA
-774 TTGTPLPASDGISMF
+774 PLPASDGISAF
-789 DTRQETLA
+789 DTRQEILT

-811 DNTSADMLL
+811 DSTSADMLL
-820 NQDDESYHP
+820 NQDAVSSHP

-845 TSDDAANGTGTVS
+845 TSDDAANVTGTAAS
-858 FQQESPS
+858 QQERPS

-901 NVGKDSDMLITDKQ
+901 NVGKDSDTLVNDKQ
-915 IMSDAND
+915 VMSDSDD
-922 YSTTS
+922 YSKAS
-927 AHSSDG
+927 VHSSDD
-933 SGYVQSQKLPSA
+933 SDYVQSQQISSV
-945 AVSPSSNNVLDAA
+945 AVSQSPSNVLDAA
-958 GSDTIADTVQETAED
+958 ASGTVADTAQETAED

-988 IPAEEDGDW
+988 IPVGEDEDW

>member
-137 QLPTTSPSSLQ
+137 QLPATSPSSLQ
-148 PGGNATVT
+148 PGGNTTVT

-268 ISLSLQQMQN
+268 ISLSLQQMQD

-289 RKVVIETVSQPL
+289 RKVVIETVAQPF
-301 PADMEKVPNDSN
+301 PADMEKAPNGSN

-323 KETTAEADARNI
+323 KENTAEADTPNI

-345 GDKRI
+345 DEKRI
-350 TATDIPA
+350 ATTDIPA
-357 GLQPRS
+357 GMHARS
-363 DDDIPLHFEPVTN
+363 DDDTPLHFETVTN
-376 LGDEPSLSS
+376 LGEAPILSS
-385 ERTFGEEHTFG
+385 ERTFGEEHSFG

-414 NRENQTDVINSSLQQ
+414 NRENQTDAINSSPQQ
-429 PFSPQI
+429 PSSPQI
-435 SQAAQQPAAIVSDKA
+435 SQAAQQPAAIISDKA
-450 PTAPKHAE
+450 SAAPKHAE
-458 NRTDNQRIPQAFDG
+458 NRTDNQRIPQAFGG
-472 TIRNTAYKYGDNFD
+472 TIRNTAYKYDDNFD

-497 NILTEQPETEK
+497 NIFTEQPETEK
-508 DDLTARLNSLDNLYD
+508 DDLTARLNSLGNLHD

-530 YSTQTSDNIT
+530 YSTHTSNNIT

-555 GSDDLDFVLPKAPQQ
+555 GSDDLDFVLPNGSQQ
-570 NAAKSS
+570 NTAKSP
-576 AREDSNE
+576 ARVNSNE
-583 EGNSPSNQNN
+583 EGNSPRNQNN

-621 QDFSTTGDFPAGFAD
+621 QDFSATEDFSAGFAD

-644 TSETSFSDDL
+644 TNETSFSDDL

-666 QDEHDGQR
+666 EDEHDGQR

-680 SSQTADVPEIPSD
+680 SRQTADVPEIPSD

-720 AKQQAQEENAGGNS
+720 AKQQAQEENA
-734 FDEDV
+734 
-739 FHSLSQENT
+739 
-748 NKENAGEDTLQSF
+748 DT
-761 SKDNADAESMAES
+761 ESITAA
-774 TTGTPLPASDGISMF
+774 PLPASDDISAF
-789 DTRQETLA
+789 DTRQEILT
-797 PTNETEDLD
+797 PTNETEDLA

-811 DNTSADMLL
+811 DSTSADMLL
-820 NQDDESYHP
+820 NQDAVSSHP

-845 TSDDAANGTGTVS
+845 TSDDAADDTGTAA
-858 FQQESPS
+858 FQQERPS

-874 RAALTADSVDIS
+874 RAALTADNVDIS

-901 NVGKDSDMLITDKQ
+901 NVGQDSDTLVTDKQ
-915 IMSDAND
+915 VMSDSDD
-922 YSTTS
+922 YSKAS
-927 AHSSDG
+927 VHSSDD
-933 SGYVQSQKLPSA
+933 SDYVQSQQISSV
-945 AVSPSSNNVLDAA
+945 AVSQSPSNVLDAA
-958 GSDTIADTVQETAED
+958 ASGTVADTAQETAED

-988 IPAEEDGDW
+988 IPAGEDEDW
-997 EWEYVEDDGEED
+997 EWEYVEDDGKED

>member
-137 QLPTTSPSSLQ
+137 QLPATSPSSLQ

-268 ISLSLQQMQN
+268 ISLSLQQMQD

-289 RKVVIETVSQPL
+289 RKVVIETVAQPF
-301 PADMEKVPNDSN
+301 PADMEKAPNGSN

-323 KETTAEADARNI
+323 KENTAEADTPNI

-345 GDKRI
+345 DEKRI
-350 TATDIPA
+350 ATTDIPA
-357 GLQPRS
+357 GMHARS
-363 DDDIPLHFEPVTN
+363 DDDTPLHFEPVTN
-376 LGDEPSLSS
+376 LGDAPILSS
-385 ERTFGEEHTFG
+385 ERTFGEEHSFG

-414 NRENQTDVINSSLQQ
+414 NRENQTDAINSSPQQ
-429 PFSPQI
+429 PSSPQI
-435 SQAAQQPAAIVSDKA
+435 SQVAQQPAAIISDKA
-450 PTAPKHAE
+450 SAAPKHAE
-458 NRTDNQRIPQAFDG
+458 NRTDNQRIPQAFGG
-472 TIRNTAYKYGDNFD
+472 TIRNTAYKYDDNFD

-497 NILTEQPETEK
+497 NIFTEQPETEK
-508 DDLTARLNSLDNLYD
+508 DDLTARLNSLDNLHD

-530 YSTQTSDNIT
+530 YSTHTSNNIT

-555 GSDDLDFVLPKAPQQ
+555 GSDDLDFVLPNGSQQ
-570 NAAKSS
+570 NVAKSP
-576 AREDSNE
+576 ARVNSNE
-583 EGNSPSNQNN
+583 EGNSPRNQNN

-621 QDFSTTGDFPAGFAD
+621 QDFSATEDFSAGFAD

-644 TSETSFSDDL
+644 TNETSFSDDL

-666 QDEHDGQR
+666 EDEHDGQR
-674 NEATVS
+674 NEAAVS
-680 SSQTADVPEIPSD
+680 SRQTADVPEIPSD

-720 AKQQAQEENAGGNS
+720 AKQQAQEENA
-734 FDEDV
+734 
-739 FHSLSQENT
+739 
-748 NKENAGEDTLQSF
+748 DT
-761 SKDNADAESMAES
+761 ESITAA
-774 TTGTPLPASDGISMF
+774 PLPASDDISAF
-789 DTRQETLA
+789 DTRQEILT

-811 DNTSADMLL
+811 DSTSADMLL
-820 NQDDESYHP
+820 NQDAVSSHP

-845 TSDDAANGTGTVS
+845 TSDDAADDTGTAA
-858 FQQESPS
+858 FQQERPS

-874 RAALTADSVDIS
+874 RAALTADNVDIS

-901 NVGKDSDMLITDKQ
+901 NVGQDSDTFVTDKQ
-915 IMSDAND
+915 VMSDSDD
-922 YSTTS
+922 YSKAS
-927 AHSSDG
+927 VHSSDD
-933 SGYVQSQKLPSA
+933 SDYVQSQQISSV
-945 AVSPSSNNVLDAA
+945 AVSQSPSNVLDAA
-958 GSDTIADTVQETAED
+958 ASGTVADTAQETAED

-988 IPAEEDGDW
+988 IPAGEDEDW
-997 EWEYVEDDGEED
+997 EWEYVEDDGKED

>member
-109 VVQMAGGSITLDP
+109 GVQMAGGSITLDP

-137 QLPTTSPSSLQ
+137 QLPATSPSSLQ
-148 PGGNATVT
+148 PGGNTTVT

-268 ISLSLQQMQN
+268 ISLSLQQMQD

-289 RKVVIETVSQPL
+289 KKVVIETVAQPF
-301 PADMEKVPNDSN
+301 PADMEKAPNGSK

-323 KETTAEADARNI
+323 KENTAEADTPNI

-340 KPLSE
+340 KPLCE
-345 GDKRI
+345 DEKRI
-350 TATDIPA
+350 AAADIPA
-357 GLQPRS
+357 GMHARS
-363 DDDIPLHFEPVTN
+363 DDDTPLHFEPVTN
-376 LGDEPSLSS
+376 LGDAPILSS
-385 ERTFGEEHTFG
+385 ERTFGEEHSFG

-414 NRENQTDVINSSLQQ
+414 NRENQTDAINSSPQQ
-429 PFSPQI
+429 PSSPQI
-435 SQAAQQPAAIVSDKA
+435 SQAAQQPAAIISDKA
-450 PTAPKHAE
+450 SAAPKHAE
-458 NRTDNQRIPQAFDG
+458 NRTDNQRIPQAFGG
-472 TIRNTAYKYGDNFD
+472 TIRNTAYKYDDNFD

-497 NILTEQPETEK
+497 NIFTEQPETEK
-508 DDLTARLNSLDNLYD
+508 DDLTARLNSLGNLHD

-530 YSTQTSDNIT
+530 YSTHTSNNIT

-555 GSDDLDFVLPKAPQQ
+555 GSDDLDFVLPNGSQQ
-570 NAAKSS
+570 NTAKSP
-576 AREDSNE
+576 ARVNSNE
-583 EGNSPSNQNN
+583 EGNSPRNQNN

-621 QDFSTTGDFPAGFAD
+621 QDFSATEDFSAGFAD

-644 TSETSFSDDL
+644 TNETSFSDDL

-666 QDEHDGQR
+666 EDEHDGQR

-680 SSQTADVPEIPSD
+680 PRQTADVPEIPSD

-720 AKQQAQEENAGGNS
+720 AKQQAQEENA
-734 FDEDV
+734 
-739 FHSLSQENT
+739 
-748 NKENAGEDTLQSF
+748 DT
-761 SKDNADAESMAES
+761 ESITAA
-774 TTGTPLPASDGISMF
+774 PLPASDDISAF
-789 DTRQETLA
+789 DTRQEILT

-811 DNTSADMLL
+811 DSTSADMLL
-820 NQDDESYHP
+820 NQDAVSSHP

-845 TSDDAANGTGTVS
+845 TSDDAADDTGTAA
-858 FQQESPS
+858 FQQERPS

-874 RAALTADSVDIS
+874 RAALTADNVDIS

-901 NVGKDSDMLITDKQ
+901 NVGQDSDTLVTDKQ
-915 IMSDAND
+915 VMSDSDD
-922 YSTTS
+922 YSKAS
-927 AHSSDG
+927 VHSSDD
-933 SGYVQSQKLPSA
+933 SDYVQSQQISSV
-945 AVSPSSNNVLDAA
+945 AVSQSPSNVLDAA
-958 GSDTIADTVQETAED
+958 ASGTVADTAQETAED

-988 IPAEEDGDW
+988 IPAGEDEDW
-997 EWEYVEDDGEED
+997 EWEYVEDDGKED

>member
-137 QLPTTSPSSLQ
+137 QLPATSPSSLQ
-148 PGGNATVT
+148 PGGNTTVT

-268 ISLSLQQMQN
+268 ISLSLQQMQD

-289 RKVVIETVSQPL
+289 RKVVIETVAQPF
-301 PADMEKVPNDSN
+301 PADMEKAPNGSN

-323 KETTAEADARNI
+323 KENTAEADTPNI

-345 GDKRI
+345 DEKRI
-350 TATDIPA
+350 ATTDIPA
-357 GLQPRS
+357 GMHARS
-363 DDDIPLHFEPVTN
+363 DDDTPLHFEPVTN
-376 LGDEPSLSS
+376 LGDAPILSS
-385 ERTFGEEHTFG
+385 ERTFGEEHSFG

-414 NRENQTDVINSSLQQ
+414 NRENQTDAINSSPQQ
-429 PFSPQI
+429 PSSPQI
-435 SQAAQQPAAIVSDKA
+435 SQAAQQPAAIISDKA
-450 PTAPKHAE
+450 SAAPKHAE
-458 NRTDNQRIPQAFDG
+458 NRTDNQRIPQAFGG
-472 TIRNTAYKYGDNFD
+472 TIRNTAYKYDDNFD

-497 NILTEQPETEK
+497 NIFTEQPETEK
-508 DDLTARLNSLDNLYD
+508 DDLTARLNSLDNLHD

-530 YSTQTSDNIT
+530 YSTHTSNNIT

-555 GSDDLDFVLPKAPQQ
+555 GSDDLDFVLPNGSQQ
-570 NAAKSS
+570 NVAKSP
-576 AREDSNE
+576 ARVNSNE
-583 EGNSPSNQNN
+583 EGNSPRNQNN

-621 QDFSTTGDFPAGFAD
+621 QDFSATEDFSAGFAD

-644 TSETSFSDDL
+644 TNETSFSDDL

-666 QDEHDGQR
+666 EDEHDGQR
-674 NEATVS
+674 NEAAVS
-680 SSQTADVPEIPSD
+680 SRQTADVPEIPSD

-720 AKQQAQEENAGGNS
+720 AKQQAQEENA
-734 FDEDV
+734 
-739 FHSLSQENT
+739 
-748 NKENAGEDTLQSF
+748 DT
-761 SKDNADAESMAES
+761 ESITAA
-774 TTGTPLPASDGISMF
+774 PLPASDDISAF
-789 DTRQETLA
+789 DTRQEILT

-811 DNTSADMLL
+811 DSTSADMLL
-820 NQDDESYHP
+820 NQDAVSSHP

-845 TSDDAANGTGTVS
+845 TSDDAADDTGTAA
-858 FQQESPS
+858 FQQERPS

-874 RAALTADSVDIS
+874 RAALTADNVDIS

-901 NVGKDSDMLITDKQ
+901 NVGQDSDTFVTDKQ
-915 IMSDAND
+915 VMSDSDD
-922 YSTTS
+922 YSKAS
-927 AHSSDG
+927 VHSSDD
-933 SGYVQSQKLPSA
+933 SDYVQSQQISSV
-945 AVSPSSNNVLDAA
+945 AVSQSPSNVLDAA
-958 GSDTIADTVQETAED
+958 ASGTVADTAQETAED

-988 IPAEEDGDW
+988 IPAGEDEDW
-997 EWEYVEDDGEED
+997 EWEYVEDDGKED

>member
-137 QLPTTSPSSLQ
+137 QLPATSPSSLQ
-148 PGGNATVT
+148 PGGNTTVT

-245 TEISDYLNVE
+245 TEISDY
-255 NRLQSFR
+255 QSFR

-268 ISLSLQQMQN
+268 ISLSLQQMQD

-289 RKVVIETVSQPL
+289 RKVVIETVAQPF
-301 PADMEKVPNDSN
+301 PADMEKASN
-313 FQQNI
+313 GSKFQQNI
-318 PPVYK
+318 PPFYK
-323 KETTAEADARNI
+323 KENTAEADTPNI

-345 GDKRI
+345 DEKRI
-350 TATDIPA
+350 AATDIPA
-357 GLQPRS
+357 GMHARS
-363 DDDIPLHFEPVTN
+363 DDDTPLHFEPVTN
-376 LGDEPSLSS
+376 LGDEPILSS
-385 ERTFGEEHTFG
+385 ERTFGEEHSFG

-414 NRENQTDVINSSLQQ
+414 NRENQTDVINSSPQQ
-429 PFSPQI
+429 PSSPQI
-435 SQAAQQPAAIVSDKA
+435 SQAAQQPATIISDKA
-450 PTAPKHAE
+450 SAAPKHAE
-458 NRTDNQRIPQAFDG
+458 NRTDNQRIPQAFGG
-472 TIRNTAYKYGDNFD
+472 TIRNTAYKYDDNFD

-497 NILTEQPETEK
+497 NIFTEQPETEK
-508 DDLTARLNSLDNLYD
+508 DDLTARLNSLDNLHD

-530 YSTQTSDNIT
+530 YSTHTSNNIT

-555 GSDDLDFVLPKAPQQ
+555 GSDDLDFVLPNGSQQ
-570 NAAKSS
+570 NVAKSP
-576 AREDSNE
+576 ARVNSNE
-583 EGNSPSNQNN
+583 EGNSPRNQNN

-621 QDFSTTGDFPAGFAD
+621 QDFSATEDFSAGFAD

-644 TSETSFSDDL
+644 TNETSFSDDL

-666 QDEHDGQR
+666 EDEHDGQR
-674 NEATVS
+674 NEAAVS
-680 SSQTADVPEIPSD
+680 SRQTADVPEIPSD

-720 AKQQAQEENAGGNS
+720 AKQQAQEENAGSSN

-739 FHSLSQENT
+739 FHSLSQKNTDEENT
-748 NKENAGEDTLQSF
+748 GEDTLQSF
-761 SKDNADAESMAES
+761 SKENADTESITAA
-774 TTGTPLPASDGISMF
+774 PLPASDGISAF
-789 DTRQETLA
+789 DTRQEILT

-811 DNTSADMLL
+811 DSTSADMLL
-820 NQDDESYHP
+820 NQDAVSSHP

-845 TSDDAANGTGTVS
+845 TSDDAANVTGTAA
-858 FQQESPS
+858 FQQERPS

-901 NVGKDSDMLITDKQ
+901 NVGKDSDTLVTDKQ
-915 IMSDAND
+915 VMSDSDD
-922 YSTTS
+922 YSKAS
-927 AHSSDG
+927 VHSSDD
-933 SGYVQSQKLPSA
+933 SDYVQSQQISSV
-945 AVSPSSNNVLDAA
+945 AVSQSPSNVLDAA
-958 GSDTIADTVQETAED
+958 ASGTVADTAQETAED

-988 IPAEEDGDW
+988 IPAGEDEDW

>member
-268 ISLSLQQMQN
+268 ISLSLQQMQD

-289 RKVVIETVSQPL
+289 RKVVIETVAQPF
-301 PADMEKVPNDSN
+301 PADMEKAPNGSN

-323 KETTAEADARNI
+323 KENTAEADTPNI

-345 GDKRI
+345 DEKRI
-350 TATDIPA
+350 ATTDIPA
-357 GLQPRS
+357 GMHARS
-363 DDDIPLHFEPVTN
+363 DDDTPLHFEPVTN
-376 LGDEPSLSS
+376 LGDEPILSS
-385 ERTFGEEHTFG
+385 ERTFGEEHSFG

-414 NRENQTDVINSSLQQ
+414 NRENQTDVINSSPQQ

-435 SQAAQQPAAIVSDKA
+435 SQAAQQPAAIISDKA
-450 PTAPKHAE
+450 SAAPKHAE
-458 NRTDNQRIPQAFDG
+458 NQTDNQRIPQAFGG
-472 TIRNTAYKYGDNFD
+472 TIRNTAYKYDDNFD

-497 NILTEQPETEK
+497 NIFTEQPETEK
-508 DDLTARLNSLDNLYD
+508 DDLTARLNSLDNLHD

-530 YSTQTSDNIT
+530 YSTHTSNNIT

-555 GSDDLDFVLPKAPQQ
+555 GSDDLDFVLPNGSQQ
-570 NAAKSS
+570 NAAKSP
-576 AREDSNE
+576 ARVNSNE
-583 EGNSPSNQNN
+583 EGNSPRNQNN

-621 QDFSTTGDFPAGFAD
+621 QDFSATEDFSAGFAD

-644 TSETSFSDDL
+644 TNETSFSDDL

-666 QDEHDGQR
+666 EDEHDGQR
-674 NEATVS
+674 NEAAVS
-680 SSQTADVPEIPSD
+680 SRQTADVPEIPSD

-720 AKQQAQEENAGGNS
+720 AKQQAQEENA
-734 FDEDV
+734 
-739 FHSLSQENT
+739 
-748 NKENAGEDTLQSF
+748 DT
-761 SKDNADAESMAES
+761 ESITAA
-774 TTGTPLPASDGISMF
+774 PLPASDGISAF
-789 DTRQETLA
+789 DTRQEILT

-811 DNTSADMLL
+811 DSTSADMLL
-820 NQDDESYHP
+820 NQDAVSSHP

-845 TSDDAANGTGTVS
+845 TSDDAADDTGTAA
-858 FQQESPS
+858 FQQERPS

-901 NVGKDSDMLITDKQ
+901 NVGKDSDTLVTDKQ
-915 IMSDAND
+915 VMSDSDD
-922 YSTTS
+922 YSKAS
-927 AHSSDG
+927 VHSSDD
-933 SGYVQSQKLPSA
+933 SDYVQSQQISSV
-945 AVSPSSNNVLDAA
+945 AVSQSPSNVLDATA
-958 GSDTIADTVQETAED
+958 SGTVADTAQETAED

-988 IPAEEDGDW
+988 IPAGEDEDW

>member
-268 ISLSLQQMQN
+268 ISLSLQQMQD

-289 RKVVIETVSQPL
+289 RKVVIETVAQPF
-301 PADMEKVPNDSN
+301 PADMEKAPNGSN

-323 KETTAEADARNI
+323 KENTAEADTPNI

-345 GDKRI
+345 DEKRI
-350 TATDIPA
+350 ATTDIPA
-357 GLQPRS
+357 GMHARS
-363 DDDIPLHFEPVTN
+363 DDDTPLHFEPVTN
-376 LGDEPSLSS
+376 LGDEPILSS
-385 ERTFGEEHTFG
+385 ERTFGEEHSFG

-414 NRENQTDVINSSLQQ
+414 NRENQTDAINSSPQQ
-429 PFSPQI
+429 PSSPQI
-435 SQAAQQPAAIVSDKA
+435 SQAAQQPDAIISDKA
-450 PTAPKHAE
+450 SAAPKHAE
-458 NRTDNQRIPQAFDG
+458 NRTDNQRIPQAFGG
-472 TIRNTAYKYGDNFD
+472 TIRNTAYKYDDNFD

-497 NILTEQPETEK
+497 NIFTEQPETEK
-508 DDLTARLNSLDNLYD
+508 DDLTARLNSLDNLHD

-530 YSTQTSDNIT
+530 YSTHTSNNIT

-555 GSDDLDFVLPKAPQQ
+555 GSDDLDFVLPNGSQQ
-570 NAAKSS
+570 NTAKSP
-576 AREDSNE
+576 ARVNSNE
-583 EGNSPSNQNN
+583 EGNSLRNQNN

-621 QDFSTTGDFPAGFAD
+621 QDFSATEDFSAGFAD

-644 TSETSFSDDL
+644 TNETSFSDDL

-666 QDEHDGQR
+666 EDEHDGQR
-674 NEATVS
+674 NEAAVS
-680 SSQTADVPEIPSD
+680 SRQTADVPEIPSD

-720 AKQQAQEENAGGNS
+720 AKQQAQEENA
-734 FDEDV
+734 
-739 FHSLSQENT
+739 
-748 NKENAGEDTLQSF
+748 DT
-761 SKDNADAESMAES
+761 ESITAA
-774 TTGTPLPASDGISMF
+774 PLPASDDISAF
-789 DTRQETLA
+789 DTRQEILT

-811 DNTSADMLL
+811 DSTSADMLL
-820 NQDDESYHP
+820 NQDAVSSHP
-829 QHTDFEPQGIL
+829 QHTDFESQGIL

-845 TSDDAANGTGTVS
+845 KSDDAADDTGTAA
-858 FQQESPS
+858 FQQERPS

-886 SLNEPIALDEYSDDE
+886 SLNEPITLDEYSDDE
-901 NVGKDSDMLITDKQ
+901 NVGQDSDTLVTDKQ
-915 IMSDAND
+915 VMSDSDD
-922 YSTTS
+922 YSKAS
-927 AHSSDG
+927 VHSSDD
-933 SGYVQSQKLPSA
+933 SDYVQSQQISSV
-945 AVSPSSNNVLDAA
+945 AVSQSPSNVLDAA
-958 GSDTIADTVQETAED
+958 ASGTVADTAQETAED

-988 IPAEEDGDW
+988 IPAGEDEDW
-997 EWEYVEDDGEED
+997 EWEYVEDDGKED